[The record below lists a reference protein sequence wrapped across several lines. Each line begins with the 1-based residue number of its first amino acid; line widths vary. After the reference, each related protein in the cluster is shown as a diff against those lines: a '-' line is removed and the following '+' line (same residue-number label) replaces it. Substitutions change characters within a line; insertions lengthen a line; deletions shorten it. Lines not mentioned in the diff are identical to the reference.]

1 MAETPRSLWPELK
14 GAALLGFAL
23 MLLLSFATYDP
34 HDPTPWFSTGAM
46 GEPRNWIGR
55 YGAFISELFVGQA
68 FGVAAFVLPL
78 GLLIAGWRLLWREE
92 LDAAVTKSVGLWPWC
107 CPWPPSRSS
116 PSRPCPFP
124 ESRSA
129 PAGPWARAWP
139 RSSASAWA
147 ASGRSSCSVCPCSPA
162 SSSPPSSRSRLSCRP
177 WPPGSAR
184 ASPTLRVGFTHWRET
199 RRKDLLRQQVIKKHA
214 ARTPEAA
221 EDWNLPEIDPAEA
234 RFIDLPLHE
243 VSLAEAPPL
252 PEADFAP
259 PLEAAAYAIPSRASL
274 GGPRPLAAGLA
285 RPSSVVP
292 LQTSMIEETASNPD
306 RLRPAEVE
314 TPSRAALRRKREPLP
329 LEVRDARSATRRGR
343 YALPPLSL
351 LDAAVS
357 SAGFDRT
364 KLADRARLVEAKCK
378 EFGVAGA
385 IVEIHPG
392 PVVTTYEFKP
402 DAGVKYAKVVSLADD
417 LALAL
422 EAESVRIDRMGGRG
436 TVGIEIPNEERE
448 MIGLRQVLD
457 SDLAERS
464 SARLL
469 IGLGK
474 NVAGDTYIADLATM
488 PHLLIAGATGTG
500 KSVGLNCIIASLLF
514 HTTPDE
520 CRLIMIDPKRLELGV
535 YENIP
540 HLLAPVVTEPK
551 LAANVLKW
559 AVGEMDKRTRIL
571 AAEGVRNI
579 EQFNNIIKSDGDEE
593 SGLTPLHYIVIVI
606 DELADLMMVSSKD
619 VEESITRL
627 AQMARAVGIHLILAT
642 QRPSV
647 DVITGLIKANFP
659 ARISFRVSARVDSRT
674 ILDASGAEQ
683 LLGRG
688 DMLFLPPQ
696 SSQAGAGSRR
706 LRLGKGDRAGH
717 GVPPDHRR
725 AHLRHHGREDRAH
738 GGREGARRGP
748 RRPLRRVRPPGG
760 RTGTSLHQH
769 AAAAFPHRFF
779 EGWPAHRPHGAGWA
793 SSAPPTERDRERS
806 SCRRTTSPTWIRGR
820 HETFSSPSGLRVRG
834 PPWPVASPGGR
845 LRARGPAPPR
855 RSTTLGPAESQTH
868 THAED
873 QARGTEPGTPAQTS
887 APSHPSSGQA
897 RSVSL

>member
-1 MAETPRSLWPELK
+1 MAGNSRTLWPELK
-14 GAALLGFAL
+14 GACLLGFAL

-68 FGVAAFVLPL
+68 FGIAAFVLPL

-92 LDAAVTKSVGLWPWC
+92 LDAAVTKSVGLI
-107 CPWPPSRSS
+107 
-116 PSRPCPFP
+116 
-124 ESRSA
+124 A
-129 PAGPWARAWP
+129 LLL
-139 RSSASAWA
+139 SSAAFA
-147 ASGRSSCSVCPCSPA
+147 FIALRTVPFSGEPIRAGGAIGETLALFLSV
-162 SSSPPSSRSRLSCRP
+162 
-177 WPPGSAR
+177 
-184 ASPTLRVGFTHWRET
+184 RVGRFGAVVVLGLSLFTGLILTTQFSFSAFLTSMVAWIADRITAARVAFAHWRET
-199 RRKDLLRQQVIKKHA
+199 RRKDHQRQQVIRKHA
-214 ARTPEAA
+214 ARTQ
-221 EDWNLPEIDPAEA
+221 EDGEEDPDLPVIDPTEA
-234 RFIDLPLHE
+234 RFIDLPLQ
-243 VSLAEAPPL
+243 EAPLPAPNPVPGPTAPPARPGGLVFDPL
-252 PEADFAP
+252 PEPDAYPVRSSQSITGTGNPVAAFARPFEDLDLHPPIAGGPSPLGHDDHDRLQAP
-259 PLEAAAYAIPSRASL
+259 PFVAIVP
-274 GGPRPLAAGLA
+274 PPP
-285 RPSSVVP
+285 PSSVVP
-292 LQTSMIEETASNPD
+292 IQSSMIPNAPGPGSAP
-306 RLRPAEVE
+306 PAGPPIVE
-314 TPSRAALRRKREPLP
+314 APSRAALRRRREPLSP
-329 LEVRDARSATRRGR
+329 EVQNARSAVRRGR
-343 YALPPLSL
+343 FALPPLNL
-351 LDAAVS
+351 LDPTVAVS
-357 SAGFDRT
+357 SFDRT
-364 KLADRARLVEAKCK
+364 KLTDRARVVEAKCK

-448 MIGLRQVLD
+448 MIGLRAVLD
-457 SDLAERS
+457 SDLAKRS

-535 YENIP
+535 YEGIP

-579 EQFNNIIKSDGDEE
+579 EQFNNIIKSDGEAE

-659 ARISFRVSARVDSRT
+659 ARVSFRVSARVDSRT

-696 SSQAGAGSRR
+696 SSRLVRVHGAYVSEKEIGRITEFLRTTGEPTYDNTVGKTETSAAEKARAEDRDDLFDECARLVVEQGQASTSMLQRR
-706 LRLGKGDRAGH
+706 FRIGFSRAGRLIDLMEQD
-717 GVPPDHRR
+717 GIIGPAD
-725 AHLRHHGREDRAH
+725 
-738 GGREGARRGP
+738 GARP
-748 RRPLRRVRPPGG
+748 REILVPK
-760 RTGTSLHQH
+760 
-769 AAAAFPHRFF
+769 
-779 EGWPAHRPHGAGWA
+779 
-793 SSAPPTERDRERS
+793 DY
-806 SCRRTTSPTWIRGR
+806 
-820 HETFSSPSGLRVRG
+820 FSEVDSRQS
-834 PPWPVASPGGR
+834 
-845 LRARGPAPPR
+845 
-855 RSTTLGPAESQTH
+855 
-868 THAED
+868 
-873 QARGTEPGTPAQTS
+873 
-887 APSHPSSGQA
+887 
-897 RSVSL
+897 

>member
-1 MAETPRSLWPELK
+1 MARDSRTLWPELK
-14 GAALLGFAL
+14 GACLLGFAL

-68 FGVAAFVLPL
+68 FGIAAFVLPL
-78 GLLIAGWRLLWREE
+78 GLLVAGWRLLWREE
-92 LDAAVTKSVGLWPWC
+92 LDAAVTKCVGLLALLL
-107 CPWPPSRSS
+107 SLAAFAFISLKS
-116 PSRPCPFP
+116 VPFSG
-124 ESRSA
+124 ESIR
-129 PAGPWARAWP
+129 AGGAVGESLALF
-139 RSSASAWA
+139 
-147 ASGRSSCSVCPCSPA
+147 
-162 SSSPPSSRSRLSCRP
+162 LS
-177 WPPGSAR
+177 
-184 ASPTLRVGFTHWRET
+184 LRVGRFGAVVVLGLSLFAGLILTTQFSFSAFLSALLAWIAAQITAQRVGFAHWRET
-199 RRKDLLRQQVIKKHA
+199 RRKDHQRQQVIRKHA
-214 ARTPEAA
+214 ARTQ
-221 EDWNLPEIDPAEA
+221 EDGDDPDLPVIDPAAA

-243 VSLAEAPPL
+243 NTLPAVSALPPGQDAAVPVPAHPGLVFDPMPDPDAYPIRSSQSLNGKGLPAGPFDRPFEDLELHPMPLGGPSSVGDLDDDHFQTPPIVSLAPPG
-252 PEADFAP
+252 
-259 PLEAAAYAIPSRASL
+259 RASI
-274 GGPRPLAAGLA
+274 
-285 RPSSVVP
+285 VP
-292 LQTSMIEETASNPD
+292 LQSSMLTDPKGSGSNSPQA
-306 RLRPAEVE
+306 PPITEA
-314 TPSRAALRRKREPLP
+314 PSRAALRRRREPLSP
-329 LEVRDARSATRRGR
+329 EVQNARSAVRRGR
-343 YALPPLSL
+343 FALPPLGL
-351 LDAAVS
+351 LDPTVAVS
-357 SAGFDRT
+357 SFDRT
-364 KLADRARLVEAKCK
+364 KLTDRARVVEAKCK
-378 EFGVAGA
+378 EFGVAGS

-448 MIGLRQVLD
+448 MIGLRAVLD
-457 SDLAERS
+457 SDLASRS

-535 YENIP
+535 YEGIP

-579 EQFNNIIKSDGDEE
+579 EQFNNIIKSDGEAE

-606 DELADLMMVSSKD
+606 DELADLMMVSSKE

-696 SSQAGAGSRR
+696 SSRLVRVHGAYVSEKEIGRITEFLRTTGEPTYDTTVGRTETSAAEKARAEDRDDLFDECARLVVEQGQASTSMLQRR
-706 LRLGKGDRAGH
+706 FRIGFSRAGRLIDLMEQD
-717 GVPPDHRR
+717 GIIGPAD
-725 AHLRHHGREDRAH
+725 
-738 GGREGARRGP
+738 GARP
-748 RRPLRRVRPPGG
+748 REILVPRNY
-760 RTGTSLHQH
+760 
-769 AAAAFPHRFF
+769 
-779 EGWPAHRPHGAGWA
+779 
-793 SSAPPTERDRERS
+793 
-806 SCRRTTSPTWIRGR
+806 
-820 HETFSSPSGLRVRG
+820 FSEMDSRQS
-834 PPWPVASPGGR
+834 
-845 LRARGPAPPR
+845 
-855 RSTTLGPAESQTH
+855 
-868 THAED
+868 
-873 QARGTEPGTPAQTS
+873 
-887 APSHPSSGQA
+887 
-897 RSVSL
+897 

>member
-1 MAETPRSLWPELK
+1 MAGNSRTLWPELK
-14 GAALLGFAL
+14 GACILGFAL

-68 FGVAAFVLPL
+68 FGIAAFVLPL
-78 GLLIAGWRLLWREE
+78 GLLVAGWRLLWREE
-92 LDAAVTKSVGLWPWC
+92 LDAAVTKSVGLLALLL
-107 CPWPPSRSS
+107 STAAFAFIAIKTV
-116 PSRPCPFP
+116 PFSGEP
-124 ESRSA
+124 IR
-129 PAGPWARAWP
+129 AGGAI
-139 RSSASAWA
+139 
-147 ASGRSSCSVCPCSPA
+147 GE
-162 SSSPPSSRSRLSCRP
+162 
-177 WPPGSAR
+177 
-184 ASPTLRVGFTHWRET
+184 TLALFLTVRVGRFGAVVVLGLSLFTGLILTTQFSFSAFLSSLVTWIADRITAARVAFAHWRET
-199 RRKDLLRQQVIKKHA
+199 RRKDQLRQQVIRKHA
-214 ARTPEAA
+214 ARTQGEPE
-221 EDWNLPEIDPAEA
+221 EDPDLPVIDPSQA
-234 RFIDLPLHE
+234 RLIDLPLHE
-243 VSLAEAPPL
+243 ATAPAAPLASLAAGSSGLLFDPLPEPDAPPL
-252 PEADFAP
+252 RSGQSLTGAGHSVAPFSRPFEDLDLHPPTPAP
-259 PLEAAAYAIPSRASL
+259 PAAPVAP
-274 GGPRPLAAGLA
+274 PP
-285 RPSSVVP
+285 PSVVP
-292 LQTSMIEETASNPD
+292 LQSSMIPNGPGPASP
-306 RLRPAEVE
+306 PPSAPPIVE
-314 TPSRAALRRKREPLP
+314 APSRAALRRRREPP
-329 LEVRDARSATRRGR
+329 SPEVRTDGSAVKRGR
-343 YALPPLSL
+343 FALPPLSL
-351 LDAAVS
+351 LDPTVAVS
-357 SAGFDRT
+357 SFDRT
-364 KLADRARLVEAKCK
+364 KLTERARVVEAKCK

-448 MIGLRQVLD
+448 MIGLRAVLD
-457 SDLAERS
+457 SDPARRS

-535 YENIP
+535 YEGIP

-579 EQFNNIIKSDGDEE
+579 EQFNNIIRSEGDAE

-606 DELADLMMVSSKD
+606 DELADLMMVSSKE

-696 SSQAGAGSRR
+696 SSRLVRVHGAYVSEKEIGRITEFLRTTGEPTYDNTVGKTEPSAAEKARAEDRDDLFDECARLVVEQGQASTSMLQRR
-706 LRLGKGDRAGH
+706 FRIGFSRAGRLIDLMEQD
-717 GVPPDHRR
+717 GIIGPAD
-725 AHLRHHGREDRAH
+725 
-738 GGREGARRGP
+738 GARP
-748 RRPLRRVRPPGG
+748 REILVPKNY
-760 RTGTSLHQH
+760 
-769 AAAAFPHRFF
+769 
-779 EGWPAHRPHGAGWA
+779 
-793 SSAPPTERDRERS
+793 
-806 SCRRTTSPTWIRGR
+806 
-820 HETFSSPSGLRVRG
+820 FSEVDSRQS
-834 PPWPVASPGGR
+834 
-845 LRARGPAPPR
+845 
-855 RSTTLGPAESQTH
+855 
-868 THAED
+868 
-873 QARGTEPGTPAQTS
+873 
-887 APSHPSSGQA
+887 
-897 RSVSL
+897 

>member
-1 MAETPRSLWPELK
+1 VNAVASVSRTLWPELK
-14 GAALLGFAL
+14 GACLLGFAL

-34 HDPTPWFSTGAM
+34 RDPTPWFSTGAT
-46 GEPRNWIGR
+46 GEPHNWIGR

-68 FGVAAFVLPL
+68 FGMAAFVIPL
-78 GLLIAGWRLLWREE
+78 GLLIAGWRLLWRDE
-92 LDAAVTKSVGLWPWC
+92 LEAAVTKSVGLTALLL
-107 CPWPPSRSS
+107 SLAAFAFISLGTV
-116 PSRPCPFP
+116 PFSGQQIRAGGAIG
-124 ESRSA
+124 ESL
-129 PAGPWARAWP
+129 
-139 RSSASAWA
+139 A
-147 ASGRSSCSVCPCSPA
+147 AFLIV
-162 SSSPPSSRSRLSCRP
+162 
-177 WPPGSAR
+177 
-184 ASPTLRVGFTHWRET
+184 RVGRFGAVVVLGLSLFAGIILTTQFSFSAFLAATGAWIAARIASIRVAIEHWRET
-199 RRKDLLRQQVIKKHA
+199 RRKEQLRQQVIRKHA
-214 ARTPEAA
+214 ARTQEGAEATVG
-221 EDWNLPEIDPAEA
+221 ELPVIDPTEA

-243 VSLAEAPPL
+243 ETGPPPSKVSSAPPSHPGL
-252 PEADFAP
+252 VFDAPPTPRDPAVRDYARPFEDLDLRPGAAAAPSPFADDVEDVFPTTPPPVSPEPLVAPSVVPIQSSMLPGTGGPADSPPPQPEA
-259 PLEAAAYAIPSRASL
+259 PSRA
-274 GGPRPLAAGLA
+274 P
-285 RPSSVVP
+285 
-292 LQTSMIEETASNPD
+292 
-306 RLRPAEVE
+306 
-314 TPSRAALRRKREPLP
+314 LRRRREPLSS
-329 LEVRDARSATRRGR
+329 EVQSARAEVRRGR
-343 YALPPLSL
+343 FALPPLSL
-351 LDAAVS
+351 LDPPVS
-357 SAGFDRT
+357 ASAFDRT
-364 KLADRARLVEAKCK
+364 RLTDRARVVEAKCK

-422 EAESVRIDRMGGRG
+422 QAESVRIDRMGGRG
-436 TVGIEIPNEERE
+436 TVGIEIPNEDRE
-448 MIGLRQVLD
+448 MIGLRAVLD
-457 SDLAERS
+457 SDLARRS

-474 NVAGDTYIADLATM
+474 NVAGDTYIADLASM

-535 YENIP
+535 YEGIP

-579 EQFNNIIKSDGDEE
+579 EQFNNIIKTDGEGE

-606 DELADLMMVSSKD
+606 DELADLMMVSSKE

-696 SSQAGAGSRR
+696 SSRLVRVHGAYVSEKEVARITEFLRTTGEPTYDNTVGKTESSAAEKARSEDRDDLFDECVRLVVEQGQASTSMLQRR
-706 LRLGKGDRAGH
+706 FRIGFSRAGRLIDLMEQD
-717 GVPPDHRR
+717 GIIGPAD
-725 AHLRHHGREDRAH
+725 
-738 GGREGARRGP
+738 GARP
-748 RRPLRRVRPPGG
+748 REILVPKDYFSEVDA
-760 RTGTSLHQH
+760 RT
-769 AAAAFPHRFF
+769 R
-779 EGWPAHRPHGAGWA
+779 
-793 SSAPPTERDRERS
+793 
-806 SCRRTTSPTWIRGR
+806 
-820 HETFSSPSGLRVRG
+820 
-834 PPWPVASPGGR
+834 
-845 LRARGPAPPR
+845 
-855 RSTTLGPAESQTH
+855 
-868 THAED
+868 
-873 QARGTEPGTPAQTS
+873 
-887 APSHPSSGQA
+887 
-897 RSVSL
+897 

>member
-1 MAETPRSLWPELK
+1 MASTSRTLWPELK
-14 GAALLGFAL
+14 GACLLGFAV

-46 GEPRNWIGR
+46 GEPHNWIGR

-68 FGVAAFVLPL
+68 FGIAAFVLPL
-78 GLLIAGWRLLWREE
+78 GLLLAGWRLLWREE
-92 LDAAVTKSVGLWPWC
+92 LDAAVTKSVGLIALLL
-107 CPWPPSRSS
+107 SLAAFAFIALKTV
-116 PSRPCPFP
+116 PFSGQEVRAGGAIG
-124 ESRSA
+124 ESV
-129 PAGPWARAWP
+129 
-139 RSSASAWA
+139 A
-147 ASGRSSCSVCPCSPA
+147 AF
-162 SSSPPSSRSRLSCRP
+162 L
-177 WPPGSAR
+177 
-184 ASPTLRVGFTHWRET
+184 TLRVGRFGAVVVLGLSLFAGIILTTQFSFSAFLTSFTGWIVARVTGTRVAVEHWRET
-199 RRKDLLRQQVIKKHA
+199 RRKEQLRLQVIRKHA
-214 ARTPEAA
+214 ARTQEGGD
-221 EDWNLPEIDPAEA
+221 EEVSELPVIDPAEA
-234 RFIDLPLHE
+234 RYIDLPLHE
-243 VSLAEAPPL
+243 ETAVAAPSVSATSAAPPSHPGLAFDPPADPAAYPIRGSQSMSLSSIPSPYVRPFEDFDLRPAQAEAARRFDDDIDDAFPTSPP
-252 PEADFAP
+252 PVP
-259 PLEAAAYAIPSRASL
+259 PAAVSAL
-274 GGPRPLAAGLA
+274 
-285 RPSSVVP
+285 SVVP
-292 LQTSMIEETASNPD
+292 IQTSMIPDTGAGASAAAAPPPVD
-306 RLRPAEVE
+306 A
-314 TPSRAALRRKREPLP
+314 PSRAALRRRREPLSA
-329 LEVRDARSATRRGR
+329 EVQDARSAVKRGR
-343 YALPPLSL
+343 YSLPPLSL
-351 LDAAVS
+351 LDPSVS
-357 SAGFDRT
+357 ASSFDRS
-364 KLADRARLVEAKCK
+364 KLTDRARVVEAKCK

-436 TVGIEIPNEERE
+436 TVGIEIPNEDRE
-448 MIGLRQVLD
+448 MIGLRAVLD
-457 SDLAERS
+457 SDLAKRS

-535 YENIP
+535 YEGIP

-579 EQFNNIIKSDGDEE
+579 EQFNNIIKSDGEAE

-606 DELADLMMVSSKD
+606 DELADLMMVSSKE

-696 SSQAGAGSRR
+696 SSRLVRVHGAYVSEKEVARLTEFLRTTGEPTYDTTVGKTEVSAAEKARSEDRDDLFDECVRLVVEQGQASTSMLQRR
-706 LRLGKGDRAGH
+706 FRIGFSRAGRLIDLMEQD
-717 GVPPDHRR
+717 GIIGPAD
-725 AHLRHHGREDRAH
+725 
-738 GGREGARRGP
+738 GARP
-748 RRPLRRVRPPGG
+748 REILVPKNY
-760 RTGTSLHQH
+760 
-769 AAAAFPHRFF
+769 
-779 EGWPAHRPHGAGWA
+779 
-793 SSAPPTERDRERS
+793 
-806 SCRRTTSPTWIRGR
+806 
-820 HETFSSPSGLRVRG
+820 FSEVDTR
-834 PPWPVASPGGR
+834 
-845 LRARGPAPPR
+845 
-855 RSTTLGPAESQTH
+855 QT
-868 THAED
+868 
-873 QARGTEPGTPAQTS
+873 
-887 APSHPSSGQA
+887 
-897 RSVSL
+897 

>member
-1 MAETPRSLWPELK
+1 MAGNSRTLWPELK
-14 GAALLGFAL
+14 GACILGFAL

-68 FGVAAFVLPL
+68 FGIAAFVLPL
-78 GLLIAGWRLLWREE
+78 GLLVAGWRLLWREE
-92 LDAAVTKSVGLWPWC
+92 LDAAVTKSVGLLALLL
-107 CPWPPSRSS
+107 STAAFAFIAIKTV
-116 PSRPCPFP
+116 PFSGEP
-124 ESRSA
+124 IR
-129 PAGPWARAWP
+129 AGGAI
-139 RSSASAWA
+139 
-147 ASGRSSCSVCPCSPA
+147 GE
-162 SSSPPSSRSRLSCRP
+162 
-177 WPPGSAR
+177 
-184 ASPTLRVGFTHWRET
+184 TLALFLTVRVGRFGAVVVLGLSLFTGLILTTQFSFSAFLTSLVTWISDRITAARVAFAHWRET
-199 RRKDLLRQQVIKKHA
+199 RRKDHLRQQVIRKHA
-214 ARTPEAA
+214 ARTQEEPE
-221 EDWNLPEIDPAEA
+221 EDPDLPVIDPAQA
-234 RFIDLPLHE
+234 RLIDLPLHE
-243 VSLAEAPPL
+243 ATAPAAPAASAASPAARSGGLLFDPIPEPDAYPLRSSQSLTGAGQPVAPFSRPFEDLDLHPPALAASVAAVAPP
-252 PEADFAP
+252 P
-259 PLEAAAYAIPSRASL
+259 P
-274 GGPRPLAAGLA
+274 
-285 RPSSVVP
+285 SVVP
-292 LQTSMIEETASNPD
+292 LQSSMIPNGPGPASPP
-306 RLRPAEVE
+306 PAAPLIVE
-314 TPSRAALRRKREPLP
+314 APSRAALRRRREPSSP
-329 LEVRDARSATRRGR
+329 EVRSDGSAVKRGR
-343 YALPPLSL
+343 FALPPLSL
-351 LDAAVS
+351 LDPTVAVS
-357 SAGFDRT
+357 SFDRT
-364 KLADRARLVEAKCK
+364 KLTERARVVEAKCK

-448 MIGLRQVLD
+448 MIGLRAVLD
-457 SDLAERS
+457 SDPARRS

-535 YENIP
+535 YEGIP

-579 EQFNNIIKSDGDEE
+579 EQFNNIIRSEGDAE

-606 DELADLMMVSSKD
+606 DELADLMMVSSKE

-696 SSQAGAGSRR
+696 SSRLVRVHGAYVSEKEIGRITEFLRTTGEPTYDNTVGKTEPSAAEKARAEDRDDLFDECARLVVEQGQASTSMLQRR
-706 LRLGKGDRAGH
+706 FRIGFSRAGRLIDLMEQD
-717 GVPPDHRR
+717 GIIGPAD
-725 AHLRHHGREDRAH
+725 
-738 GGREGARRGP
+738 GARP
-748 RRPLRRVRPPGG
+748 REILVPKNY
-760 RTGTSLHQH
+760 
-769 AAAAFPHRFF
+769 
-779 EGWPAHRPHGAGWA
+779 
-793 SSAPPTERDRERS
+793 
-806 SCRRTTSPTWIRGR
+806 
-820 HETFSSPSGLRVRG
+820 FSEVDSRQS
-834 PPWPVASPGGR
+834 
-845 LRARGPAPPR
+845 
-855 RSTTLGPAESQTH
+855 
-868 THAED
+868 
-873 QARGTEPGTPAQTS
+873 
-887 APSHPSSGQA
+887 
-897 RSVSL
+897 

>member
-1 MAETPRSLWPELK
+1 MASSSRTLWPELK
-14 GAALLGFAL
+14 GACLLGFAL

-78 GLLIAGWRLLWREE
+78 GLLVAGWRLLWREE
-92 LDAAVTKSVGLWPWC
+92 LDAAVTKSVGLMALLL
-107 CPWPPSRSS
+107 STAAFAFIALKTV
-116 PSRPCPFP
+116 PFSG
-124 ESRSA
+124 ESIR
-129 PAGPWARAWP
+129 AGGAIGESLALF
-139 RSSASAWA
+139 
-147 ASGRSSCSVCPCSPA
+147 
-162 SSSPPSSRSRLSCRP
+162 LS
-177 WPPGSAR
+177 
-184 ASPTLRVGFTHWRET
+184 LRVGRFGAVVVLGLSLFTGLILTTQFSFSAFLSSVVAWIGDRITAARVSFAHWRET
-199 RRKDLLRQQVIKKHA
+199 RRKDHLRQQVIRKHA
-214 ARTPEAA
+214 ARTQEQ
-221 EDWNLPEIDPAEA
+221 EEGEEEGLPVIDPAEA

-243 VSLAEAPPL
+243 TATADRLPSEVATPAAPPRHAGL
-252 PEADFAP
+252 LFDPLPDPEAYPLRSSQSMTGTGSPVPPFAR
-259 PLEAAAYAIPSRASL
+259 PLEDLDLHPSPSPASAPGHGVEARWEPPPVARAT
-274 GGPRPLAAGLA
+274 PP
-285 RPSSVVP
+285 SVVP
-292 LQTSMIEETASNPD
+292 LQSSMIPEGPGPEMPTEP
-306 RLRPAEVE
+306 PIVE
-314 TPSRAALRRKREPLP
+314 APSRAALRRRREPLSP
-329 LEVRDARSATRRGR
+329 EVQNARAAVRRGR
-343 YALPPLSL
+343 FALPPLSL
-351 LDAAVS
+351 LDPTVS
-357 SAGFDRT
+357 ISGYDRT
-364 KLADRARLVEAKCK
+364 KLTDRARVVEAKCK
-378 EFGVAGA
+378 EFGVAGS

-448 MIGLRQVLD
+448 MIGLRVVLD
-457 SDLAERS
+457 SEPARRS

-535 YENIP
+535 YEGIP

-579 EQFNNIIKSDGDEE
+579 EQFNNIIKSEGEGE

-696 SSQAGAGSRR
+696 SSRLVRVHGAYVSEKEVSRITEFLRTTGEPTYDNTVGKTETSAAEKAKAEDRDDLFDECARLVVEQGQASTSMLQRR
-706 LRLGKGDRAGH
+706 FRIGFSRAGRLIDLMEQD
-717 GVPPDHRR
+717 GIIGPAD
-725 AHLRHHGREDRAH
+725 
-738 GGREGARRGP
+738 GARP
-748 RRPLRRVRPPGG
+748 REILVPKNY
-760 RTGTSLHQH
+760 
-769 AAAAFPHRFF
+769 
-779 EGWPAHRPHGAGWA
+779 
-793 SSAPPTERDRERS
+793 
-806 SCRRTTSPTWIRGR
+806 
-820 HETFSSPSGLRVRG
+820 FSDVDSR
-834 PPWPVASPGGR
+834 
-845 LRARGPAPPR
+845 
-855 RSTTLGPAESQTH
+855 Q
-868 THAED
+868 
-873 QARGTEPGTPAQTS
+873 Q
-887 APSHPSSGQA
+887 
-897 RSVSL
+897 

>member
-1 MAETPRSLWPELK
+1 MSTHSRTLWPELK
-14 GAALLGFAL
+14 GACLLGFAL

-68 FGVAAFVLPL
+68 FGIAAFVLPL

-92 LDAAVTKSVGLWPWC
+92 LDAAVTKSVGLV
-107 CPWPPSRSS
+107 
-116 PSRPCPFP
+116 
-124 ESRSA
+124 A
-129 PAGPWARAWP
+129 LLL
-139 RSSASAWA
+139 SSAAFA
-147 ASGRSSCSVCPCSPA
+147 FIALKTVPFSGEPIRA
-162 SSSPPSSRSRLSCRP
+162 GGAIGEALALFLS
-177 WPPGSAR
+177 
-184 ASPTLRVGFTHWRET
+184 LRVGRFGAVVVLGLSLFTGLILTTQFSFSAFLSSMVAWIADRITAARVAFAHWRET
-199 RRKDLLRQQVIKKHA
+199 RRKDHLRKQVIRKHA
-214 ARTPEAA
+214 ARTQEGGD
-221 EDWNLPEIDPAEA
+221 EDPNLPVIDPAEA

-243 VSLAEAPPL
+243 SATAETPEASRHLGLVFDPL
-252 PEADFAP
+252 PEPEAYPLRSNQSITGTGRPVGPFARP
-259 PLEAAAYAIPSRASL
+259 FEDLDLHPAAPGGPSSLGHAAADDDRFQSPPVGAAALPSPA
-274 GGPRPLAAGLA
+274 P
-285 RPSSVVP
+285 SVVP
-292 LQTSMIEETASNPD
+292 IQSSMIPDNPG
-306 RLRPAEVE
+306 PGSAPPPGPPIVE
-314 TPSRAALRRKREPLP
+314 APSRAALRRKREPLSP
-329 LEVRDARSATRRGR
+329 EVQNARSAVKRGR
-343 YALPPLSL
+343 FALPPLSL
-351 LDAAVS
+351 LDPAVAVS
-357 SAGFDRT
+357 SFDRT
-364 KLADRARLVEAKCK
+364 KLTDRARVVEAKCK

-448 MIGLRQVLD
+448 MIGLRAVLD
-457 SDLAERS
+457 SDLARRS

-535 YENIP
+535 YEGIP

-559 AVGEMDKRTRIL
+559 AVGEMDKRTRVL

-579 EQFNNIIKSDGDEE
+579 EQFNNIIRSDGEAE

-696 SSQAGAGSRR
+696 SSRLVRVHGAYVSEKEIGRITEFLRTTGEPTYDTTVGRTETSAADKARAEDRDDLFDECARLVVEQGQASTSMLQRR
-706 LRLGKGDRAGH
+706 FRIGFSRAGRLIDLMEQD
-717 GVPPDHRR
+717 GIIGPAD
-725 AHLRHHGREDRAH
+725 
-738 GGREGARRGP
+738 GARP
-748 RRPLRRVRPPGG
+748 REILVPKNYFSEVDSRP
-760 RTGTSLHQH
+760 S
-769 AAAAFPHRFF
+769 
-779 EGWPAHRPHGAGWA
+779 
-793 SSAPPTERDRERS
+793 
-806 SCRRTTSPTWIRGR
+806 
-820 HETFSSPSGLRVRG
+820 
-834 PPWPVASPGGR
+834 
-845 LRARGPAPPR
+845 
-855 RSTTLGPAESQTH
+855 
-868 THAED
+868 
-873 QARGTEPGTPAQTS
+873 
-887 APSHPSSGQA
+887 
-897 RSVSL
+897 

>member
-1 MAETPRSLWPELK
+1 MAANTSRTLWPELK
-14 GAALLGFAL
+14 GACLLGFAL

-55 YGAFISELFVGQA
+55 YGAFISELFVGQV
-68 FGVAAFVLPL
+68 FGIAAFVLPL

-92 LDAAVTKSVGLWPWC
+92 LDAAVTKSVGLV
-107 CPWPPSRSS
+107 
-116 PSRPCPFP
+116 
-124 ESRSA
+124 A
-129 PAGPWARAWP
+129 LLL
-139 RSSASAWA
+139 SSAAFA
-147 ASGRSSCSVCPCSPA
+147 FIALRTVPFSGEPI
-162 SSSPPSSRSRLSCRP
+162 
-177 WPPGSAR
+177 R
-184 ASPTLRVGFTHWRET
+184 AGGAIGEALALFLTLRVGRFGAVVVLGLSLFTGLILTTQFSFSAFLSSLVAWIADRITAARVGFAHWRET
-199 RRKDLLRQQVIKKHA
+199 RRKDHLRQQVIRKHA
-214 ARTPEAA
+214 ARTQEGGE
-221 EDWNLPEIDPAEA
+221 EDTDLPVIDPAEA
-234 RFIDLPLHE
+234 RFIDLPLHD
-243 VSLAEAPPL
+243 S
-252 PEADFAP
+252 
-259 PLEAAAYAIPSRASL
+259 AIPSPGSGPAPSPEAPRHL
-274 GGPRPLAAGLA
+274 GLVFDPISEPEAYPVRSNQSMTGTGRPVTPFA
-285 RPSSVVP
+285 RPFEDLDLHPAAPEGPGSHAQADEDRFQFQPPPIVAVAPPSPASVVP
-292 LQTSMIEETASNPD
+292 IQSSMIPNAPGPGSAP
-306 RLRPAEVE
+306 PPGPPIVE
-314 TPSRAALRRKREPLP
+314 APSRAALRRKREPLTP
-329 LEVRDARSATRRGR
+329 EVQNARSAVKRGR
-343 YALPPLSL
+343 FALPPVSL
-351 LDAAVS
+351 LDPTVAVS
-357 SAGFDRT
+357 SYDRT
-364 KLADRARLVEAKCK
+364 KLTDRARVVEAKCK

-448 MIGLRQVLD
+448 MIGLRAVLD
-457 SDLAERS
+457 SDLAKRS

-535 YENIP
+535 YEGIP

-579 EQFNNIIKSDGDEE
+579 EQFNNIIKSDGEAE

-642 QRPSV
+642 QRPSG

-696 SSQAGAGSRR
+696 SSRLVRVHGAYVSEKEIGRITEFLRTTGEPTYDNTVGKTEASAAEKARAEDRDDLFDECARLVVEQGQASTSMLQRR
-706 LRLGKGDRAGH
+706 FRIGFSRAGRLIDLMEQD
-717 GVPPDHRR
+717 GIIGPAD
-725 AHLRHHGREDRAH
+725 
-738 GGREGARRGP
+738 GARP
-748 RRPLRRVRPPGG
+748 REILVPKN
-760 RTGTSLHQH
+760 
-769 AAAAFPHRFF
+769 FF
-779 EGWPAHRPHGAGWA
+779 SEVDSRQ
-793 SSAPPTERDRERS
+793 S
-806 SCRRTTSPTWIRGR
+806 
-820 HETFSSPSGLRVRG
+820 
-834 PPWPVASPGGR
+834 
-845 LRARGPAPPR
+845 
-855 RSTTLGPAESQTH
+855 
-868 THAED
+868 
-873 QARGTEPGTPAQTS
+873 
-887 APSHPSSGQA
+887 
-897 RSVSL
+897 

>member
-1 MAETPRSLWPELK
+1 MSPSPRSLWPELK
-14 GAALLGFAL
+14 GACLLGFGL
-23 MLLLSFATYDP
+23 MLLLAFATYDP

-55 YGAFISELFVGQA
+55 YGAFISELSVGQA
-68 FGVAAFVLPL
+68 FGIAAFVLPI
-78 GLLIAGWRLLWREE
+78 GLMIAGWRLLWREDLE
-92 LDAAVTKSVGLWPWC
+92 AAVTKSVGLLALLL
-107 CPWPPSRSS
+107 SLAAFAFIALKTV
-116 PSRPCPFP
+116 PFSGQ
-124 ESRSA
+124 EIRAGGAVGEILASFLSVRVGRFGAVVVLGLSLFLGLILTTQFSFSA
-129 PAGPWARAWP
+129 FL
-139 RSSASAWA
+139 ASLIGWI
-147 ASGRSSCSVCPCSPA
+147 
-162 SSSPPSSRSRLSCRP
+162 
-177 WPPGSAR
+177 SAR
-184 ASPTLRVGFTHWRET
+184 LTGLQVGFAHWQET
-199 RRKDLLRQQVIKKHA
+199 RRKEHQRQQVIRKHA
-214 ARTPEAA
+214 ARTQGEAPA
-221 EDWNLPEIDPAEA
+221 EELPAIDPAEA
-234 RFIDLPLHE
+234 PFIDLPLHE
-243 VSLAEAPPL
+243 MSGAGRAPFQPLVFDPL
-252 PEADFAP
+252 PEAPPFSIRSSPAEQATSPVSRFSRPFQDLDLHPGTPAPPAMPAARDEPFAP
-259 PLEAAAYAIPSRASL
+259 AHRPAAPF
-274 GGPRPLAAGLA
+274 
-285 RPSSVVP
+285 SVVP
-292 LQTSMIEETASNPD
+292 LQTSMISEGVASGLLAASSSE
-306 RLRPAEVE
+306 RIEA
-314 TPSRAALRRKREPLP
+314 PSRASLRRGREALSP
-329 LEVRDARSATRRGR
+329 EVQSARSALRRGR

-351 LDAAVS
+351 LDVPIFS
-357 SAGFDRT
+357 TGFDRT
-364 KLADRARLVEAKCK
+364 RLTDRARVVEAKCK
-378 EFGVAGA
+378 EFGVAGS

-448 MIGLRQVLD
+448 MIGLRAVLD
-457 SDLAERS
+457 SDLARRS

-535 YENIP
+535 YDGIP

-579 EQFNNIIKSDGDEE
+579 EQFNNIIKSDGEAE

-696 SSQAGAGSRR
+696 SSRLVRVHGAYVSEKEIAQITNFLRTTGEPTYDTTVGRTEPSAAEKARAEDRDDLFDECARLVVEQGQASTSMLQRR
-706 LRLGKGDRAGH
+706 FRIGFSRAGRLIDLMEQD
-717 GVPPDHRR
+717 GIIGPAD
-725 AHLRHHGREDRAH
+725 
-738 GGREGARRGP
+738 GARP
-748 RRPLRRVRPPGG
+748 REILVPK
-760 RTGTSLHQH
+760 SY
-769 AAAAFPHRFF
+769 
-779 EGWPAHRPHGAGWA
+779 
-793 SSAPPTERDRERS
+793 
-806 SCRRTTSPTWIRGR
+806 
-820 HETFSSPSGLRVRG
+820 FSDLDSR
-834 PPWPVASPGGR
+834 
-845 LRARGPAPPR
+845 
-855 RSTTLGPAESQTH
+855 QT
-868 THAED
+868 
-873 QARGTEPGTPAQTS
+873 
-887 APSHPSSGQA
+887 
-897 RSVSL
+897 

>member
-1 MAETPRSLWPELK
+1 MSNPARSLWPELK

-34 HDPTPWFSTGAM
+34 RDPTPWFSTGAM

-68 FGVAAFVLPL
+68 FGIAAFVLPL
-78 GLLIAGWRLLWREE
+78 GLLLAGWRLLWRES
-92 LDAAVTKSVGLWPWC
+92 LDAAVTKSVGLLALVF
-107 CPWPPSRSS
+107 SLAAFAFIAIKTVRFSG
-116 PSRPCPFP
+116 
-124 ESRSA
+124 ESIR
-129 PAGPWARAWP
+129 AGGAM
-139 RSSASAWA
+139 
-147 ASGRSSCSVCPCSPA
+147 GE
-162 SSSPPSSRSRLSCRP
+162 
-177 WPPGSAR
+177 
-184 ASPTLRVGFTHWRET
+184 TLAQFLAVRVGRFGAVVVLGLSLFAGIILTTQFSFSAFLTSLVEWFGAHVTSLQVAFAHWRET
-199 RRKDLLRQQVIKKHA
+199 RRKEHLRQQVIKKHA
-214 ARTPEAA
+214 ARTQEEAEPEEATILDA
-221 EDWNLPEIDPAEA
+221 AEA
-234 RFIDLPLHE
+234 RYIDLPLHE
-243 VSLAEAPPL
+243 ASAKLEAPTGLVFDPPTPVSGAPAL
-252 PEADFAP
+252 ATTPPEAAIAGPFARAFQDLDLNP
-259 PLEAAAYAIPSRASL
+259 GSPSPKPFFLPAPVAA
-274 GGPRPLAAGLA
+274 
-285 RPSSVVP
+285 SVVP
-292 LQTSMIEETASNPD
+292 IQTSMIPEPRAAVWQDLAAPPQAP
-306 RLRPAEVE
+306 PADA
-314 TPSRAALRRKREPLP
+314 PSRALLRRKREPLSAAGQ
-329 LEVRDARSATRRGR
+329 EARATAQRGGF
-343 YALPPLSL
+343 ALPPLTL
-351 LDAAVS
+351 LDIPIS
-357 SAGFDRT
+357 SSGF
-364 KLADRARLVEAKCK
+364 DRARLSDKARLLEAKCK
-378 EFGVAGA
+378 EFGVAGS

-402 DAGVKYAKVVSLADD
+402 DAGVKYARVVSLADD

-436 TVGIEIPNEERE
+436 TVGIEIPNDERE
-448 MIGLRQVLD
+448 MIGLRAVLD
-457 SDLAERS
+457 SDHARRS

-514 HTTPDE
+514 NTTPDE

-535 YENIP
+535 YEGIP

-551 LAANVLKW
+551 LASNVLKW

-579 EQFNNIIKSDGDEE
+579 EQFNNIIKTDGEE
-593 SGLTPLHYIVIVI
+593 ASGLRPLHYIVIVI

-696 SSQAGAGSRR
+696 SSRLVRVHGAYVSEKEVARLTAFLRDLGEPTYDNTVGKIEGGAAEKARNEDRDDLFDECARLVVEQGQASTSMLQRR
-706 LRLGKGDRAGH
+706 FRIGFSRAGRLIDLMEQD
-717 GVPPDHRR
+717 GIIGPAD
-725 AHLRHHGREDRAH
+725 
-738 GGREGARRGP
+738 GARP
-748 RRPLRRVRPPGG
+748 REILVPK
-760 RTGTSLHQH
+760 
-769 AAAAFPHRFF
+769 
-779 EGWPAHRPHGAGWA
+779 
-793 SSAPPTERDRERS
+793 DY
-806 SCRRTTSPTWIRGR
+806 
-820 HETFSSPSGLRVRG
+820 FSEVDTRQS
-834 PPWPVASPGGR
+834 
-845 LRARGPAPPR
+845 
-855 RSTTLGPAESQTH
+855 
-868 THAED
+868 
-873 QARGTEPGTPAQTS
+873 
-887 APSHPSSGQA
+887 
-897 RSVSL
+897 

>member
-1 MAETPRSLWPELK
+1 MASPSRTLWPELK
-14 GAALLGFAL
+14 GAGLLGFAL

-68 FGVAAFVLPL
+68 FGIAAFVLPL
-78 GLLIAGWRLLWREE
+78 GLLVAGWRLLWREE
-92 LDAAVTKSVGLWPWC
+92 LDAAVTKSVGLIALLL
-107 CPWPPSRSS
+107 SLAAFAFIALKTV
-116 PSRPCPFP
+116 PFSGEGIRAGGAVG
-124 ESRSA
+124 ESLA
-129 PAGPWARAWP
+129 LFL
-139 RSSASAWA
+139 
-147 ASGRSSCSVCPCSPA
+147 SV
-162 SSSPPSSRSRLSCRP
+162 
-177 WPPGSAR
+177 
-184 ASPTLRVGFTHWRET
+184 RVGRFGAVVVLAISLFTGLILTTQFSFSSFLTHLIAWLSDRVTATRVSFEHWRET
-199 RRKDLLRQQVIKKHA
+199 RRKDHLRQQVIRKHA
-214 ARTPEAA
+214 ARSHEGGE
-221 EDWNLPEIDPAEA
+221 EDEMPVIDPAEA
-234 RFIDLPLHE
+234 RFIDLPLQE
-243 VSLAEAPPL
+243 GTASAATAAPPAPARPSGTASLLFDPL
-252 PEADFAP
+252 PEPGAYSIRPGQSMTPEGLPAGPFHRPFEDLDLRPASSTGPEFDHDDDGFQRARPTGAASP
-259 PLEAAAYAIPSRASL
+259 PA
-274 GGPRPLAAGLA
+274 
-285 RPSSVVP
+285 PSSVVP
-292 LQTSMIEETASNPD
+292 LQSSMIPD
-306 RLRPAEVE
+306 GKRPAVSSSDAPPTEA
-314 TPSRAALRRKREPLP
+314 PSRAALRRRREPLSP
-329 LEVRDARSATRRGR
+329 QVQDARSAVKRGR
-343 YALPPLSL
+343 FALPPLSL
-351 LDAAVS
+351 LDPSVAAS
-357 SAGFDRT
+357 GFDRSRLT
-364 KLADRARLVEAKCK
+364 ERARVVEAKCK

-436 TVGIEIPNEERE
+436 TVGIEIPNDERE
-448 MIGLRQVLD
+448 MIGLRAVLD
-457 SDLAERS
+457 SDLALRS

-474 NVAGDTYIADLATM
+474 NVAGDTYIADLASM

-535 YENIP
+535 YEGIP

-579 EQFNNIIKSDGDEE
+579 EQFNNIIKSDGEAE

-606 DELADLMMVSSKD
+606 DELADLMMVSSKE

-659 ARISFRVSARVDSRT
+659 ARLSFRVSARVDSRT

-696 SSQAGAGSRR
+696 SSRLVRVHGAYVSEKEIARITEFLRTTGEPTYDTTVGKTETSAAEKARAEDRDDLFDECARLVVEQGQASTSMLQRR
-706 LRLGKGDRAGH
+706 FRIGFSRAGRLIDLMEQD
-717 GVPPDHRR
+717 GIIGPAD
-725 AHLRHHGREDRAH
+725 
-738 GGREGARRGP
+738 GARP
-748 RRPLRRVRPPGG
+748 REILVPRNYFSEVD
-760 RTGTSLHQH
+760 
-769 AAAAFPHRFF
+769 
-779 EGWPAHRPHGAGWA
+779 
-793 SSAPPTERDRERS
+793 SSQS
-806 SCRRTTSPTWIRGR
+806 
-820 HETFSSPSGLRVRG
+820 
-834 PPWPVASPGGR
+834 
-845 LRARGPAPPR
+845 
-855 RSTTLGPAESQTH
+855 
-868 THAED
+868 
-873 QARGTEPGTPAQTS
+873 
-887 APSHPSSGQA
+887 
-897 RSVSL
+897 

>member
-1 MAETPRSLWPELK
+1 MSTHSRTLWPELK
-14 GAALLGFAL
+14 GACLLGFAL

-68 FGVAAFVLPL
+68 FGIAAFVLPL

-92 LDAAVTKSVGLWPWC
+92 LDAAVTKSVGLV
-107 CPWPPSRSS
+107 
-116 PSRPCPFP
+116 
-124 ESRSA
+124 A
-129 PAGPWARAWP
+129 LLL
-139 RSSASAWA
+139 SSAAFA
-147 ASGRSSCSVCPCSPA
+147 FIALKTVPFSGEPIRA
-162 SSSPPSSRSRLSCRP
+162 GGAIGEALALFLS
-177 WPPGSAR
+177 
-184 ASPTLRVGFTHWRET
+184 LRVGRFGAVVVLGLSLFTGLILTTQFSFSAFLSSMVAWIADRITAGRVAFAHWRET
-199 RRKDLLRQQVIKKHA
+199 RRKDHLRKQVIRKHA
-214 ARTPEAA
+214 ARTQEGGD
-221 EDWNLPEIDPAEA
+221 EDPNLPVIDPAEA

-243 VSLAEAPPL
+243 SATADAPEASRHVGLVFDPL
-252 PEADFAP
+252 PEPEAYPLRSNQSITGTGRPVGPFARPFEDLDLHPAAPGGPSSLGHAAADDDRFQPPPIGAAAAP
-259 PLEAAAYAIPSRASL
+259 PP
-274 GGPRPLAAGLA
+274 PP
-285 RPSSVVP
+285 SVVP
-292 LQTSMIEETASNPD
+292 IQSSMIPDNPGP
-306 RLRPAEVE
+306 RSATPPGPPIVE
-314 TPSRAALRRKREPLP
+314 APSRAALRRRREPLSP
-329 LEVRDARSATRRGR
+329 EVQNARSAVKRGR
-343 YALPPLSL
+343 FALPPLSL
-351 LDAAVS
+351 LDPAVAVS
-357 SAGFDRT
+357 SFDRT
-364 KLADRARLVEAKCK
+364 KLTDRARVVEAKCK

-448 MIGLRQVLD
+448 MIGLRAVLD
-457 SDLAERS
+457 SDLARRS

-535 YENIP
+535 YEGIP

-559 AVGEMDKRTRIL
+559 AVGEMDKRTRVL

-579 EQFNNIIKSDGDEE
+579 EQFNNIIRSDGEAE

-696 SSQAGAGSRR
+696 SSRLVRVHGAYVSEKEIGRITEFLRTTGEPTYDTTVGRTETSAADKARAEDRDDLFDECARLVVEQGQASTSMLQRR
-706 LRLGKGDRAGH
+706 FRIGFSRAGRLIDLMEQD
-717 GVPPDHRR
+717 GIIGPAD
-725 AHLRHHGREDRAH
+725 
-738 GGREGARRGP
+738 GARP
-748 RRPLRRVRPPGG
+748 REILVPKDYFSEVDSRP
-760 RTGTSLHQH
+760 S
-769 AAAAFPHRFF
+769 
-779 EGWPAHRPHGAGWA
+779 
-793 SSAPPTERDRERS
+793 
-806 SCRRTTSPTWIRGR
+806 
-820 HETFSSPSGLRVRG
+820 
-834 PPWPVASPGGR
+834 
-845 LRARGPAPPR
+845 
-855 RSTTLGPAESQTH
+855 
-868 THAED
+868 
-873 QARGTEPGTPAQTS
+873 
-887 APSHPSSGQA
+887 
-897 RSVSL
+897 

>member
-1 MAETPRSLWPELK
+1 MANPSRTLWPELK
-14 GAALLGFAL
+14 GACLLGFAL

-34 HDPTPWFSTGAM
+34 HDPTPWFSTGAG

-55 YGAFISELFVGQA
+55 YGAFISELFVGQV
-68 FGVAAFVLPL
+68 FGIAAFVLPL

-92 LDAAVTKSVGLWPWC
+92 LDAAVTKSVGLV
-107 CPWPPSRSS
+107 
-116 PSRPCPFP
+116 
-124 ESRSA
+124 A
-129 PAGPWARAWP
+129 LLL
-139 RSSASAWA
+139 SSAAFA
-147 ASGRSSCSVCPCSPA
+147 FIALKTVPFSGEPI
-162 SSSPPSSRSRLSCRP
+162 
-177 WPPGSAR
+177 R
-184 ASPTLRVGFTHWRET
+184 AGGAIGEAVALFLTLRVGRFGAVVILGLSLFTGLTLTTQFSFSAFLSSLFAWLADRITAARVGFAHWRET
-199 RRKDLLRQQVIKKHA
+199 RRKDHLRQQVIRKHA
-214 ARTPEAA
+214 ARTQEGG
-221 EDWNLPEIDPAEA
+221 EDVPDLPVIDPAEA

-243 VSLAEAPPL
+243 NVVPAANAGPATAPEAPRHTGLVFDPISE
-252 PEADFAP
+252 PEAYPVRSNQSMTGTGRPVTPFARPFEDLDLHPATPAGPGFLGHDDDDRFRFQPPIVAVAP
-259 PLEAAAYAIPSRASL
+259 PSP
-274 GGPRPLAAGLA
+274 P
-285 RPSSVVP
+285 SVVP
-292 LQTSMIEETASNPD
+292 IQRSMIPD
-306 RLRPAEVE
+306 TPGPGSATSPGPPIVE
-314 TPSRAALRRKREPLP
+314 APSRAALRRRREPLSA
-329 LEVRDARSATRRGR
+329 EVQHARSAVRRGR
-343 YALPPLSL
+343 FALPPLSL
-351 LDAAVS
+351 LDPTVAVS
-357 SAGFDRT
+357 SYDRT
-364 KLADRARLVEAKCK
+364 KLTDRARVVEAKCK

-448 MIGLRQVLD
+448 MIGLRAVLD
-457 SDLAERS
+457 SDLARRS

-474 NVAGDTYIADLATM
+474 NVAGDTYITDLATM

-535 YENIP
+535 YDGIP

-579 EQFNNIIKSDGDEE
+579 EQFNNIIKSDGEAE

-606 DELADLMMVSSKD
+606 DELADLMMISSKD

-696 SSQAGAGSRR
+696 SSRLVRVHGAYVSEKEIGRITEFLRTTGEPTYNTTVGKTEASAAEKARAEDRDDLFDECARLVVEQGQASTSMLQRR
-706 LRLGKGDRAGH
+706 FRIGFSRAGRLIDLMEQD
-717 GVPPDHRR
+717 GIIGPAD
-725 AHLRHHGREDRAH
+725 
-738 GGREGARRGP
+738 GARP
-748 RRPLRRVRPPGG
+748 REILVPKNYFSEVDSRP
-760 RTGTSLHQH
+760 S
-769 AAAAFPHRFF
+769 
-779 EGWPAHRPHGAGWA
+779 
-793 SSAPPTERDRERS
+793 
-806 SCRRTTSPTWIRGR
+806 
-820 HETFSSPSGLRVRG
+820 
-834 PPWPVASPGGR
+834 
-845 LRARGPAPPR
+845 
-855 RSTTLGPAESQTH
+855 
-868 THAED
+868 
-873 QARGTEPGTPAQTS
+873 
-887 APSHPSSGQA
+887 
-897 RSVSL
+897 

>member
-1 MAETPRSLWPELK
+1 MTAVASPSRTLWPELK
-14 GAALLGFAL
+14 GACLLGFAL

-68 FGVAAFVLPL
+68 FGIAAFVLPL
-78 GLLIAGWRLLWREE
+78 GLLVAGWRLLWREE
-92 LDAAVTKSVGLWPWC
+92 LDAAVTKSVGLLALLL
-107 CPWPPSRSS
+107 SFAAFAFISLKS
-116 PSRPCPFP
+116 VPFSGEP
-124 ESRSA
+124 IRAGGAVGESLA
-129 PAGPWARAWP
+129 LF
-139 RSSASAWA
+139 
-147 ASGRSSCSVCPCSPA
+147 
-162 SSSPPSSRSRLSCRP
+162 LS
-177 WPPGSAR
+177 
-184 ASPTLRVGFTHWRET
+184 LRVGRFGAVVVLALSLFTGLILTTQFSFSEFLTHLVAWLTGRVAAIRVSVEHWRET
-199 RRKDLLRQQVIKKHA
+199 RRKEHLRLQVIRKHA
-214 ARTPEAA
+214 ARSHEEGS
-221 EDWNLPEIDPAEA
+221 EDLPVIDPAEA
-234 RFIDLPLHE
+234 RYIDLPLHE
-243 VSLAEAPPL
+243 GGAAAAVAPAKVAPAPRSIGLIFDPL
-252 PEADFAP
+252 PEPAP
-259 PLEAAAYAIPSRASL
+259 EPDLHPIHPGQSL
-274 GGPRPLAAGLA
+274 TPDGLPAGPFNRPFEDLDL
-285 RPSSVVP
+285 RPSDVEEPPKPASVVP
-292 LQTSMIEETASNPD
+292 LQSSMIPEGT
-306 RLRPAEVE
+306 PAEDPASVE
-314 TPSRAALRRKREPLP
+314 APSRAALRRRREPLSP
-329 LEVRDARSATRRGR
+329 DVQSARSAVKRGR
-343 YALPPLSL
+343 FALPPLTL
-351 LDAAVS
+351 LDPSVAAS
-357 SAGFDRT
+357 GFDRT
-364 KLADRARLVEAKCK
+364 KLTDRARVVEAKCK

-448 MIGLRQVLD
+448 MIGLRAVLD
-457 SDLAERS
+457 SDLARRS

-535 YENIP
+535 YEGIP

-579 EQFNNIIKSDGDEE
+579 EQFNNIIKSDGEAE

-606 DELADLMMVSSKD
+606 DELADLMMVSSKE

-696 SSQAGAGSRR
+696 SSRLVRVHGAYVSEKEVARITEFLRTTGEPTYDNTVGKTETSAAEKARAEDRDDLFDECARLVVEQGQASTSMLQRR
-706 LRLGKGDRAGH
+706 FRIGFSRAGRLIDLMEQD
-717 GVPPDHRR
+717 GIIGPAD
-725 AHLRHHGREDRAH
+725 
-738 GGREGARRGP
+738 GARP
-748 RRPLRRVRPPGG
+748 REILVPRNY
-760 RTGTSLHQH
+760 
-769 AAAAFPHRFF
+769 
-779 EGWPAHRPHGAGWA
+779 
-793 SSAPPTERDRERS
+793 
-806 SCRRTTSPTWIRGR
+806 
-820 HETFSSPSGLRVRG
+820 FSEVDSRQS
-834 PPWPVASPGGR
+834 
-845 LRARGPAPPR
+845 
-855 RSTTLGPAESQTH
+855 
-868 THAED
+868 
-873 QARGTEPGTPAQTS
+873 
-887 APSHPSSGQA
+887 
-897 RSVSL
+897 

>member
-1 MAETPRSLWPELK
+1 MASPSRTLWPELK
-14 GAALLGFAL
+14 GAGLLGFAL

-68 FGVAAFVLPL
+68 FGIAAFVLPL
-78 GLLIAGWRLLWREE
+78 GLLVAGWRLLWREE
-92 LDAAVTKSVGLWPWC
+92 LDAAVTKSVGLIALLL
-107 CPWPPSRSS
+107 SLAAFAFIALKTV
-116 PSRPCPFP
+116 PFSGEGIRAGGAVG
-124 ESRSA
+124 ESLA
-129 PAGPWARAWP
+129 LFL
-139 RSSASAWA
+139 
-147 ASGRSSCSVCPCSPA
+147 SV
-162 SSSPPSSRSRLSCRP
+162 
-177 WPPGSAR
+177 
-184 ASPTLRVGFTHWRET
+184 RVGRFGAVVVLALSLFTGLILTTQFSFSSFLTHLIAWLSDRVIATRVSFEHWRET
-199 RRKDLLRQQVIKKHA
+199 RRKDHLRQQVIRKHA
-214 ARTPEAA
+214 ARSHEGGE
-221 EDWNLPEIDPAEA
+221 EDEMPVIDPAEA
-234 RFIDLPLHE
+234 RFIDLPLQE
-243 VSLAEAPPL
+243 GTASAATAAPPAPARPSGTASLLFDPL
-252 PEADFAP
+252 PEPGAYSIRPGQSMTPEGLPAGPFHRPFEDLDLRPGSSTGPEFDHDDDGFQRARP
-259 PLEAAAYAIPSRASL
+259 TAAASPPA
-274 GGPRPLAAGLA
+274 
-285 RPSSVVP
+285 PSSVVP
-292 LQTSMIEETASNPD
+292 LQSSMIPD
-306 RLRPAEVE
+306 AKGPAVSSSDAPPTEA
-314 TPSRAALRRKREPLP
+314 PSRAALRRRREPLSP
-329 LEVRDARSATRRGR
+329 QVQDARSAVKRGR
-343 YALPPLSL
+343 FALPPLSL
-351 LDAAVS
+351 LDPSVAAS
-357 SAGFDRT
+357 GFDRSRLT
-364 KLADRARLVEAKCK
+364 ERARVVEAKCK

-436 TVGIEIPNEERE
+436 TVGIEIPNDERE
-448 MIGLRQVLD
+448 MIGLRAVLD
-457 SDLAERS
+457 SDLALRS

-474 NVAGDTYIADLATM
+474 NVAGDTYIADLASM

-535 YENIP
+535 YEGIP

-579 EQFNNIIKSDGDEE
+579 EQFNNIIKSDGEAE

-606 DELADLMMVSSKD
+606 DELADLMMVSSKE

-659 ARISFRVSARVDSRT
+659 ARLSFRVSARVDSRT

-696 SSQAGAGSRR
+696 SSRLVRVHGAYVSEKEIARITEFLRTTGEPTYDTTVGKTETSAAEKARAEDRDDLFDECARLVVEQGQASTSMLQRR
-706 LRLGKGDRAGH
+706 FRIGFSRAGRLIDLMEQD
-717 GVPPDHRR
+717 GIIGPAD
-725 AHLRHHGREDRAH
+725 
-738 GGREGARRGP
+738 GARP
-748 RRPLRRVRPPGG
+748 REILVPRNYFSEVD
-760 RTGTSLHQH
+760 
-769 AAAAFPHRFF
+769 
-779 EGWPAHRPHGAGWA
+779 
-793 SSAPPTERDRERS
+793 SSQS
-806 SCRRTTSPTWIRGR
+806 
-820 HETFSSPSGLRVRG
+820 
-834 PPWPVASPGGR
+834 
-845 LRARGPAPPR
+845 
-855 RSTTLGPAESQTH
+855 
-868 THAED
+868 
-873 QARGTEPGTPAQTS
+873 
-887 APSHPSSGQA
+887 
-897 RSVSL
+897 

>member
-1 MAETPRSLWPELK
+1 MAAPSRTLWPELK
-14 GAALLGFAL
+14 GVCLLGFAL
-23 MLLLSFATYDP
+23 MLLLAFATYDP

-68 FGVAAFVLPL
+68 LGIAAFVLPL
-78 GLLIAGWRLLWREE
+78 GLLIAGWRLLWREDLE
-92 LDAAVTKSVGLWPWC
+92 AAITKSVGLVALQL
-107 CPWPPSRSS
+107 SLAAFAFVVLKEV
-116 PSRPCPFP
+116 PFSGVP
-124 ESRSA
+124 VRAGGAVGESLA
-129 PAGPWARAWP
+129 LF
-139 RSSASAWA
+139 
-147 ASGRSSCSVCPCSPA
+147 
-162 SSSPPSSRSRLSCRP
+162 LS
-177 WPPGSAR
+177 
-184 ASPTLRVGFTHWRET
+184 LRVGRFGAVVVLGLSLFAGLILTTQFSFSAFLNAITDWMRGRATGVHVTFEHWRET
-199 RRKDLLRQQVIKKHA
+199 RRKDQQRMQVIKKHA
-214 ARTPEAA
+214 ARSQEGDATDDA
-221 EDWNLPEIDPAEA
+221 EVPVIDPATA

-243 VSLAEAPPL
+243 SDAPSVVPPPPPIPPFPSLMFDPIPEETALPL
-252 PEADFAP
+252 RPNKGPSPFPVTPFQRPFEDLDLNPHAVQEDSRYDAV
-259 PLEAAAYAIPSRASL
+259 EAADRFNLPPVAPAHPIVPAIPIAVTPSFFDAV
-274 GGPRPLAAGLA
+274 PLAASSA
-285 RPSSVVP
+285 PFSVVP
-292 LQTSMIEETASNPD
+292 LQSTMISEMPVEATPPSQ
-306 RLRPAEVE
+306 PAVVE
-314 TPSRAALRRKREPLP
+314 APSRAVLRRKREPLT
-329 LEVRDARSATRRGR
+329 LDAQAAAQAVKRGR
-343 YALPPLSL
+343 FAIPPLSL
-351 LDAAVS
+351 LDIPAAS
-357 SAGFDRT
+357 SAFDQA
-364 KLADRARLVEAKCK
+364 KLSDRARLVEAKCK
-378 EFGVAGA
+378 EFGVAGS

-448 MIGLRQVLD
+448 MIGLRDVLD
-457 SDLAERS
+457 SDLARRS
-464 SARLL
+464 SAKLL

-514 HTTPDE
+514 NTTPDE

-535 YENIP
+535 YEGIP

-571 AAEGVRNI
+571 AGEGVRNI
-579 EQFNNIIKSDGDEE
+579 EQFNNIIKTEGESA
-593 SGLTPLHYIVIVI
+593 SGLAPLHYIVIVI
-606 DELADLMMVSSKD
+606 DELADLMMTASKD

-696 SSQAGAGSRR
+696 SSRLVRVHGAYVSEKEVGRLTEFLRTTGEPTYDTTVGKIETSAAEKARSEDRDDLFDECARLVVEQGQASTSMLQRR
-706 LRLGKGDRAGH
+706 FRIGFSRAGRLIDLMEQD
-717 GVPPDHRR
+717 GIIGPAD
-725 AHLRHHGREDRAH
+725 
-738 GGREGARRGP
+738 GARP
-748 RRPLRRVRPPGG
+748 REILVPKTYFSDVDARP
-760 RTGTSLHQH
+760 S
-769 AAAAFPHRFF
+769 
-779 EGWPAHRPHGAGWA
+779 
-793 SSAPPTERDRERS
+793 
-806 SCRRTTSPTWIRGR
+806 
-820 HETFSSPSGLRVRG
+820 
-834 PPWPVASPGGR
+834 
-845 LRARGPAPPR
+845 
-855 RSTTLGPAESQTH
+855 
-868 THAED
+868 
-873 QARGTEPGTPAQTS
+873 
-887 APSHPSSGQA
+887 
-897 RSVSL
+897 

>member
-1 MAETPRSLWPELK
+1 MASNSRTLWPELK
-14 GAALLGFAL
+14 GACLLGFAL

-68 FGVAAFVLPL
+68 FGIAAFVLPL
-78 GLLIAGWRLLWREE
+78 GLLVAGWRLLWREE
-92 LDAAVTKSVGLWPWC
+92 LDAAVTKSVGLI
-107 CPWPPSRSS
+107 
-116 PSRPCPFP
+116 
-124 ESRSA
+124 A
-129 PAGPWARAWP
+129 LLL
-139 RSSASAWA
+139 SSAAFA
-147 ASGRSSCSVCPCSPA
+147 FIAVKTVPFSGEQI
-162 SSSPPSSRSRLSCRP
+162 
-177 WPPGSAR
+177 R
-184 ASPTLRVGFTHWRET
+184 AGGAIGENLALFLTVRVGRFGAVVVLGLSLFTGLILTTQFSFSAFLTSMVAWIGDRITAARVAFAHWRET
-199 RRKDLLRQQVIKKHA
+199 RRKDHQRQQVIRKHA
-214 ARTPEAA
+214 ARTQEGQD
-221 EDWNLPEIDPAEA
+221 EDPDLPVIDPAEA

-243 VSLAEAPPL
+243 ATV
-252 PEADFAP
+252 
-259 PLEAAAYAIPSRASL
+259 AAAPAAPAARPVGLVFDPIPEPDAYPVRSNQSITGTGQPVAQFARPFEDLDLHPPAPKGPASL
-274 GGPRPLAAGLA
+274 GHDDDDRFQAPPIAAIA
-285 RPSSVVP
+285 PPPPPPSVVP
-292 LQTSMIEETASNPD
+292 IQSSMIPNAPGPATAPPSGP
-306 RLRPAEVE
+306 PIVE
-314 TPSRAALRRKREPLP
+314 APSRAALRRKREPLSP
-329 LEVRDARSATRRGR
+329 EVQNARSAVKRGR
-343 YALPPLSL
+343 FALPPLSL
-351 LDAAVS
+351 LDPTVAVS
-357 SAGFDRT
+357 SFDRN
-364 KLADRARLVEAKCK
+364 KLTERARVVEAKCK

-448 MIGLRQVLD
+448 MIGLRAVLD
-457 SDLAERS
+457 SDLAKRS

-535 YENIP
+535 YEGIP

-579 EQFNNIIKSDGDEE
+579 EQFNNIIKSDGEAE

-696 SSQAGAGSRR
+696 SSRLVRVHGAYVSEKEIGRITEFLRTTGEPTYDNTVGKTEPSAAEKARAEDRDDLFDECARLVVEQGQASTSMLQRR
-706 LRLGKGDRAGH
+706 FRIGFSRAGRLIDLMEQD
-717 GVPPDHRR
+717 GIIGPAD
-725 AHLRHHGREDRAH
+725 
-738 GGREGARRGP
+738 GARP
-748 RRPLRRVRPPGG
+748 REILVPKNY
-760 RTGTSLHQH
+760 
-769 AAAAFPHRFF
+769 
-779 EGWPAHRPHGAGWA
+779 
-793 SSAPPTERDRERS
+793 
-806 SCRRTTSPTWIRGR
+806 
-820 HETFSSPSGLRVRG
+820 FSEVDSRQS
-834 PPWPVASPGGR
+834 
-845 LRARGPAPPR
+845 
-855 RSTTLGPAESQTH
+855 
-868 THAED
+868 
-873 QARGTEPGTPAQTS
+873 
-887 APSHPSSGQA
+887 
-897 RSVSL
+897 

>member
-1 MAETPRSLWPELK
+1 MAGNSRTLWPELK
-14 GAALLGFAL
+14 GACLLGFAL

-68 FGVAAFVLPL
+68 FGIAAFVLPL

-92 LDAAVTKSVGLWPWC
+92 LDAAVTKSVGLI
-107 CPWPPSRSS
+107 
-116 PSRPCPFP
+116 
-124 ESRSA
+124 A
-129 PAGPWARAWP
+129 LLL
-139 RSSASAWA
+139 SSAAFA
-147 ASGRSSCSVCPCSPA
+147 FIALRTVPFSGEPIRAGGAIGETLALFLSV
-162 SSSPPSSRSRLSCRP
+162 
-177 WPPGSAR
+177 
-184 ASPTLRVGFTHWRET
+184 RVGRFGAVVVLGLSLFTGLILTTQFSFSAFLTSMVAWIADRITAARVAFAHWRET
-199 RRKDLLRQQVIKKHA
+199 RRKDHQRQQVIRKHA
-214 ARTPEAA
+214 ARTQ
-221 EDWNLPEIDPAEA
+221 EDGEEDPDLPVIDPTEA
-234 RFIDLPLHE
+234 RFIDLPLQ
-243 VSLAEAPPL
+243 EAPLPAPNPVPGPTAPPARPGGLVFDPL
-252 PEADFAP
+252 PEPDAYPVRSSQSITGTGNPVAAFARPFEDLDLHPPIAGGPSPLGHDDHDRLQAP
-259 PLEAAAYAIPSRASL
+259 PFVAIVP
-274 GGPRPLAAGLA
+274 PPP
-285 RPSSVVP
+285 PSSVVP
-292 LQTSMIEETASNPD
+292 IQSSMIPNAPGPGSAP
-306 RLRPAEVE
+306 PAGPPIVE
-314 TPSRAALRRKREPLP
+314 APSRAALRRRREPLSP
-329 LEVRDARSATRRGR
+329 EVQNARSAVRRGR
-343 YALPPLSL
+343 FALPPLNL
-351 LDAAVS
+351 LDPTVAVS
-357 SAGFDRT
+357 SFDRT
-364 KLADRARLVEAKCK
+364 KLTDRARVVEAKCK

-448 MIGLRQVLD
+448 MIGLRAVLD
-457 SDLAERS
+457 SDLAKRS

-535 YENIP
+535 YEGIP

-579 EQFNNIIKSDGDEE
+579 EQFNNIIKSDGEAE

-659 ARISFRVSARVDSRT
+659 ARVSFRVSARVDSRT

-688 DMLFLPPQ
+688 DMLFLPPK
-696 SSQAGAGSRR
+696 SSRLVRVHGAYVSEKEIGRITEFLRTTGEPTYDNTVGKTETSAAEKARAEDRDDLFDECARLVVEQGQASTSMLQRR
-706 LRLGKGDRAGH
+706 FRIGFSRAGRLIDLMEQD
-717 GVPPDHRR
+717 GIIGPAD
-725 AHLRHHGREDRAH
+725 
-738 GGREGARRGP
+738 GARP
-748 RRPLRRVRPPGG
+748 REILVPK
-760 RTGTSLHQH
+760 
-769 AAAAFPHRFF
+769 
-779 EGWPAHRPHGAGWA
+779 
-793 SSAPPTERDRERS
+793 DY
-806 SCRRTTSPTWIRGR
+806 
-820 HETFSSPSGLRVRG
+820 FSEVDSRQS
-834 PPWPVASPGGR
+834 
-845 LRARGPAPPR
+845 
-855 RSTTLGPAESQTH
+855 
-868 THAED
+868 
-873 QARGTEPGTPAQTS
+873 
-887 APSHPSSGQA
+887 
-897 RSVSL
+897 

>member
-1 MAETPRSLWPELK
+1 MSNPSRTLWPELK
-14 GAALLGFAL
+14 GVCLLGFAL

-68 FGVAAFVLPL
+68 FGIAAFVLPL
-78 GLLIAGWRLLWREE
+78 GLLIAGWRLLWRED
-92 LDAAVTKSVGLWPWC
+92 LDAAVTKSVGLAALVL
-107 CPWPPSRSS
+107 SLAAFSYLALKTV
-116 PSRPCPFP
+116 PFSGEAIRAGGAVG
-124 ESRSA
+124 ESL
-129 PAGPWARAWP
+129 
-139 RSSASAWA
+139 ASFL
-147 ASGRSSCSVCPCSPA
+147 SV
-162 SSSPPSSRSRLSCRP
+162 
-177 WPPGSAR
+177 
-184 ASPTLRVGFTHWRET
+184 RVGRFGAVVILGLSLFTGLILTTQFSFSAFLGASTTWIGGRFAAAQVAIEHWRET
-199 RRKDLLRQQVIKKHA
+199 RRKEQLRQQVIRKHA
-214 ARTPEAA
+214 ARTLQTG
-221 EDWNLPEIDPAEA
+221 EDEGEDLPVIDPVTA
-234 RFIDLPLHE
+234 RFIDLPLHNE
-243 VSLAEAPPL
+243 PGVPAAPVRKAPAAPTGLVFDPIPEAESTPARSGESELLKIPSPYVRPFTDLELNPTRAQSSPALAFDFDDTRSAPQEPAFPSPPQVVAVAPP
-252 PEADFAP
+252 AP
-259 PLEAAAYAIPSRASL
+259 F
-274 GGPRPLAAGLA
+274 
-285 RPSSVVP
+285 SVVP
-292 LQTSMIEETASNPD
+292 LQTSMIPD
-306 RLRPAEVE
+306 TPGPTPSAPEAPAITEA
-314 TPSRAALRRKREPLP
+314 PSRAALRRKREPLSA
-329 LEVRDARSATRRGR
+329 EVQNARSAVKRGR
-343 YALPPLSL
+343 YAIPPLSL
-351 LDAAVS
+351 LDPSVAPS
-357 SAGFDRT
+357 SFDRT
-364 KLADRARLVEAKCK
+364 KLTDRARVVEAKCK

-448 MIGLRQVLD
+448 MIGLRAVLD
-457 SDLAERS
+457 SDLARRS
-464 SARLL
+464 SAKLL

-535 YENIP
+535 YEGIP

-579 EQFNNIIKSDGDEE
+579 EQFNNIIKSDGEEE

-696 SSQAGAGSRR
+696 SSRLVRVHGAYVSEKEVARVTEFLRTTGEPTYDTTVGKTETSAAEKARNEDRDDLFDECARLVVEQGQASTSMLQRR
-706 LRLGKGDRAGH
+706 FRIGFSRAGRLIDLMEQD
-717 GVPPDHRR
+717 GIIGPAD
-725 AHLRHHGREDRAH
+725 
-738 GGREGARRGP
+738 GARP
-748 RRPLRRVRPPGG
+748 REILVPK
-760 RTGTSLHQH
+760 
-769 AAAAFPHRFF
+769 
-779 EGWPAHRPHGAGWA
+779 
-793 SSAPPTERDRERS
+793 DY
-806 SCRRTTSPTWIRGR
+806 
-820 HETFSSPSGLRVRG
+820 FSEVDSRQS
-834 PPWPVASPGGR
+834 
-845 LRARGPAPPR
+845 
-855 RSTTLGPAESQTH
+855 
-868 THAED
+868 
-873 QARGTEPGTPAQTS
+873 
-887 APSHPSSGQA
+887 
-897 RSVSL
+897 

>member
-1 MAETPRSLWPELK
+1 MASNSRTLWPELK
-14 GAALLGFAL
+14 GACLLGFAL

-68 FGVAAFVLPL
+68 FGIAAFVLPL

-92 LDAAVTKSVGLWPWC
+92 LDAVVTKSVGLM
-107 CPWPPSRSS
+107 
-116 PSRPCPFP
+116 
-124 ESRSA
+124 A
-129 PAGPWARAWP
+129 LLL
-139 RSSASAWA
+139 SSAAFA
-147 ASGRSSCSVCPCSPA
+147 FIALKTVPFSGEPIRAGGAIGEALALFLSV
-162 SSSPPSSRSRLSCRP
+162 
-177 WPPGSAR
+177 
-184 ASPTLRVGFTHWRET
+184 RVGRFGAVVVLGLSLFTGLILTTQFSFSAFLTSMVTWIGDRITAARVAFAHWRET
-199 RRKDLLRQQVIKKHA
+199 RRKDHLRQQVIKKHA
-214 ARTPEAA
+214 ARTQEEA
-221 EDWNLPEIDPAEA
+221 DLDPDLPVIDPAQA

-243 VSLAEAPPL
+243 SAAAAEVPPPRAGL
-252 PEADFAP
+252 VFDPIPEPEAYPVRSKQSITGAGQPVAPFARPFEDLDLHPASSLGPSSPGHGHEPIFAP
-259 PLEAAAYAIPSRASL
+259 PL
-274 GGPRPLAAGLA
+274 GAGLA
-285 RPSSVVP
+285 PPAPPSVVP
-292 LQTSMIEETASNPD
+292 LQSSMIPD
-306 RLRPAEVE
+306 TPRAGSATTPPGPLITEA
-314 TPSRAALRRKREPLP
+314 PSRAALRRRREPLSP
-329 LEVRDARSATRRGR
+329 EVQNARSAVKRGR
-343 YALPPLSL
+343 FALPPLSL
-351 LDAAVS
+351 LDPTVAVS
-357 SAGFDRT
+357 SFDRT
-364 KLADRARLVEAKCK
+364 KLTERARVVEAKCK

-448 MIGLRQVLD
+448 MIGLRAVLD
-457 SDLAERS
+457 SDLARRS

-535 YENIP
+535 YEGIP

-579 EQFNNIIKSDGDEE
+579 EQFNNIIKSDGEAE

-696 SSQAGAGSRR
+696 SSRLVRVHGAYVSEKEIGRITEFLRTTGEPTYDNTVGKTETSAAEKARAEDRDDLFDECARLVVEQGQASTSMLQRR
-706 LRLGKGDRAGH
+706 FRIGFSRAGRLIDLMEQD
-717 GVPPDHRR
+717 GIIGPAD
-725 AHLRHHGREDRAH
+725 
-738 GGREGARRGP
+738 GARP
-748 RRPLRRVRPPGG
+748 REILVPKNY
-760 RTGTSLHQH
+760 
-769 AAAAFPHRFF
+769 
-779 EGWPAHRPHGAGWA
+779 
-793 SSAPPTERDRERS
+793 
-806 SCRRTTSPTWIRGR
+806 
-820 HETFSSPSGLRVRG
+820 FSEVDSRQS
-834 PPWPVASPGGR
+834 
-845 LRARGPAPPR
+845 
-855 RSTTLGPAESQTH
+855 
-868 THAED
+868 
-873 QARGTEPGTPAQTS
+873 
-887 APSHPSSGQA
+887 
-897 RSVSL
+897 

>member
-1 MAETPRSLWPELK
+1 MATPSRTLWPELK
-14 GAALLGFAL
+14 GACLLGFAL

-34 HDPTPWFSTGAM
+34 HDPAPWFSTGAM
-46 GEPRNWIGR
+46 GEPRNWIGQ
-55 YGAFISELFVGQA
+55 YGAFISELFVGQG
-68 FGVAAFVLPL
+68 FGIAAFVLPL
-78 GLLIAGWRLLWREE
+78 GLVIAGWRLLWREE
-92 LDAAVTKSVGLWPWC
+92 LEAAVTKSVGLVALLL
-107 CPWPPSRSS
+107 SLAAFAFIALKTV
-116 PSRPCPFP
+116 PFSGEP
-124 ESRSA
+124 IRAGGAVGESLA
-129 PAGPWARAWP
+129 TF
-139 RSSASAWA
+139 
-147 ASGRSSCSVCPCSPA
+147 
-162 SSSPPSSRSRLSCRP
+162 LS
-177 WPPGSAR
+177 
-184 ASPTLRVGFTHWRET
+184 LRVGRFGAVVILGLSLFTGLILTTQFSFSAFLGASVAWVSGRMAAVRVAFEHWRET
-199 RRKDLLRQQVIKKHA
+199 RRKEQLRLQVIRKHA
-214 ARTPEAA
+214 ARTQEEGNGM
-221 EDWNLPEIDPAEA
+221 EDLPVIDPAEA

-243 VSLAEAPPL
+243 ETEAPQPVTTGPSPSPERTGLMFDPL
-252 PEADFAP
+252 PEPETAPQPDLYPQRASDGTPRIPSPYVRPFPDFDLRPQTPLAP
-259 PLEAAAYAIPSRASL
+259 PSLLSLELDDEPAFPSQPPMTAVAD
-274 GGPRPLAAGLA
+274 PPL
-285 RPSSVVP
+285 SVVP
-292 LQTSMIEETASNPD
+292 LQSSMLQETKGPVAVTAP
-306 RLRPAEVE
+306 PAPVIVE
-314 TPSRAALRRKREPLP
+314 APSRAALRRKREPLSP
-329 LEVRDARSATRRGR
+329 EVQNARSAVKRGR
-343 YALPPLSL
+343 FALPPLSL
-351 LDAAVS
+351 LDPLVNVS
-357 SAGFDRT
+357 GF
-364 KLADRARLVEAKCK
+364 DRARLTDRARVVEAKCK

-436 TVGIEIPNEERE
+436 TVGIEIPNEDRE
-448 MIGLRQVLD
+448 MIGLRDVLD
-457 SDLAERS
+457 SDLAKRS

-514 HTTPDE
+514 NTTPDE

-535 YENIP
+535 YEGIP

-571 AAEGVRNI
+571 AGEGVRNI
-579 EQFNNIIKSDGDEE
+579 EQFNNIIKSDGEEE

-606 DELADLMMVSSKD
+606 DELADLMMTASKD

-696 SSQAGAGSRR
+696 SSRLVRVHGAYVSEKEVGRLTEFLRTTGEPTYDTTVGKVEGSAAEKARNEDRDDLFDECARLVVEQGQASTSMLQRR
-706 LRLGKGDRAGH
+706 FRIGFSRAGRLIDLMEQD
-717 GVPPDHRR
+717 GIIGPAD
-725 AHLRHHGREDRAH
+725 
-738 GGREGARRGP
+738 GARP
-748 RRPLRRVRPPGG
+748 REILVPK
-760 RTGTSLHQH
+760 
-769 AAAAFPHRFF
+769 
-779 EGWPAHRPHGAGWA
+779 
-793 SSAPPTERDRERS
+793 DY
-806 SCRRTTSPTWIRGR
+806 
-820 HETFSSPSGLRVRG
+820 FSEVDSRQS
-834 PPWPVASPGGR
+834 
-845 LRARGPAPPR
+845 
-855 RSTTLGPAESQTH
+855 
-868 THAED
+868 
-873 QARGTEPGTPAQTS
+873 
-887 APSHPSSGQA
+887 
-897 RSVSL
+897 

>member
-1 MAETPRSLWPELK
+1 MAANSRTLWPELK
-14 GAALLGFAL
+14 GACLLGFAL
-23 MLLLSFATYDP
+23 MMLLSFATYDP
-34 HDPTPWFSTGAM
+34 HDPTPWFSTGAI

-55 YGAFISELFVGQA
+55 YGAFISELFLGQG
-68 FGVAAFVLPL
+68 FGIAAFVLPL
-78 GLLIAGWRLLWREE
+78 GLLVAGWRLLWREE
-92 LDAAVTKSVGLWPWC
+92 LDAAVTKSVGLVALLL
-107 CPWPPSRSS
+107 STAGFAFIALKTV
-116 PSRPCPFP
+116 PFSGEP
-124 ESRSA
+124 IR
-129 PAGPWARAWP
+129 AGGAVGEAI
-139 RSSASAWA
+139 ALF
-147 ASGRSSCSVCPCSPA
+147 
-162 SSSPPSSRSRLSCRP
+162 LS
-177 WPPGSAR
+177 
-184 ASPTLRVGFTHWRET
+184 LRVGRFGAVVVLGLSLFTGLILTTQFSFSAFLTSLVAWIAERITAARVAFAHWRET
-199 RRKDLLRQQVIKKHA
+199 RRKDQLRQQVIRKHA
-214 ARTPEAA
+214 ARTQEGG
-221 EDWNLPEIDPAEA
+221 EDEQDLPVIDPAEA

-243 VSLAEAPPL
+243 TTSAAAGPTPARTAEAPRPVGL
-252 PEADFAP
+252 VFDPISEPEAYPVRSNQSITGTGHPVEAFARP
-259 PLEAAAYAIPSRASL
+259 FEDLDLRPATPVGPSSL
-274 GGPRPLAAGLA
+274 GHPDEDLLRPAPIAVT
-285 RPSSVVP
+285 PVPPPPSVVP
-292 LQTSMIEETASNPD
+292 IQSSMIPNTPGPASAP
-306 RLRPAEVE
+306 PGPPIVE
-314 TPSRAALRRKREPLP
+314 APSRAALRRKREPLSP
-329 LEVRDARSATRRGR
+329 EVQNARSAVKRGR
-343 YALPPLSL
+343 FALPPLSL
-351 LDAAVS
+351 LDPTVAVS
-357 SAGFDRT
+357 SFDRT
-364 KLADRARLVEAKCK
+364 KLTDRARVVEAKCK

-448 MIGLRQVLD
+448 MIGLRAVLD
-457 SDLAERS
+457 SDLARRS

-535 YENIP
+535 YEGIP

-579 EQFNNIIKSDGDEE
+579 EQFNNIIKSDGEAE

-606 DELADLMMVSSKD
+606 DELADLMMVSSKE

-696 SSQAGAGSRR
+696 SSRLVRVHGAYVSEKEIGRITEFLRTTGEPTYDTSVGKTETSAAEKARAEDRDDLFDECARLVVEQGQASTSMLQRR
-706 LRLGKGDRAGH
+706 FRIGFSRAGRLIDLMEQD
-717 GVPPDHRR
+717 GIIGPAD
-725 AHLRHHGREDRAH
+725 
-738 GGREGARRGP
+738 GARP
-748 RRPLRRVRPPGG
+748 REILVPKNY
-760 RTGTSLHQH
+760 
-769 AAAAFPHRFF
+769 
-779 EGWPAHRPHGAGWA
+779 
-793 SSAPPTERDRERS
+793 
-806 SCRRTTSPTWIRGR
+806 
-820 HETFSSPSGLRVRG
+820 FSEVDSRQS
-834 PPWPVASPGGR
+834 
-845 LRARGPAPPR
+845 
-855 RSTTLGPAESQTH
+855 
-868 THAED
+868 
-873 QARGTEPGTPAQTS
+873 
-887 APSHPSSGQA
+887 
-897 RSVSL
+897 

>member
-1 MAETPRSLWPELK
+1 MAETSRTLWPELK
-14 GAALLGFAL
+14 GACLLGFAL

-68 FGVAAFVLPL
+68 FGMAAFVLPL

-92 LDAAVTKSVGLWPWC
+92 LDAAVTKSVGLVALLL
-107 CPWPPSRSS
+107 SLAAFAFLTLKTV
-116 PSRPCPFP
+116 PFSG
-124 ESRSA
+124 EEIR
-129 PAGPWARAWP
+129 AGGAVGETL
-139 RSSASAWA
+139 ASFLTA
-147 ASGRSSCSVCPCSPA
+147 
-162 SSSPPSSRSRLSCRP
+162 
-177 WPPGSAR
+177 
-184 ASPTLRVGFTHWRET
+184 RVGRFGAIVVLGLSLFVGLILTTQFSFSAFLTALTAWIVARVTSVQVAFAHWRET
-199 RRKDLLRQQVIKKHA
+199 RRKDHLREQVIKKHA
-214 ARTPEAA
+214 ARTLLGGLAH
-221 EDWNLPEIDPAEA
+221 DLPIIDPAEA

-243 VSLAEAPPL
+243 GHAPLATATSQGLVFDPL
-252 PEADFAP
+252 PGPDAYPIRSSQSLTGGGLPASPFAEPFEDLDLRPKTTSGPAAFDADDADQALP
-259 PLEAAAYAIPSRASL
+259 SALSVMAAAPSTGR
-274 GGPRPLAAGLA
+274 
-285 RPSSVVP
+285 SVVP
-292 LQTSMIEETASNPD
+292 LQTSMIPEPAGPGLSAQPPASSE
-306 RLRPAEVE
+306 A
-314 TPSRAALRRKREPLP
+314 PSRAALRRKREPLSP
-329 LEVRDARSATRRGR
+329 QDQDARSAIRRGH

-351 LDAAVS
+351 LDPPVAAS
-357 SAGFDRT
+357 GFDRT
-364 KLADRARLVEAKCK
+364 KLTDRARLVEAKCK

-402 DAGVKYAKVVSLADD
+402 DAGVKYARVVSLADD

-448 MIGLRQVLD
+448 MIGLRAVLD
-457 SDLAERS
+457 SDLARRS

-469 IGLGK
+469 LGLGK

-535 YENIP
+535 YEGIP

-579 EQFNNIIKSDGDEE
+579 EQFNNIIKSDGEEE

-606 DELADLMMVSSKD
+606 DELADLMMISSKD

-659 ARISFRVSARVDSRT
+659 ARLSFRVSARVDSRT

-696 SSQAGAGSRR
+696 SSRLVRVHGAFVSEKEIARITEFLRTTGVPTYDTTVGRTETTAAEKARAEDRDDLFDECARLVVEQGQASTSMLQRR
-706 LRLGKGDRAGH
+706 FRIGFSRAGRLIDLMEQD
-717 GVPPDHRR
+717 GIIGPAD
-725 AHLRHHGREDRAH
+725 
-738 GGREGARRGP
+738 GARP
-748 RRPLRRVRPPGG
+748 REILVPKNY
-760 RTGTSLHQH
+760 
-769 AAAAFPHRFF
+769 
-779 EGWPAHRPHGAGWA
+779 
-793 SSAPPTERDRERS
+793 
-806 SCRRTTSPTWIRGR
+806 
-820 HETFSSPSGLRVRG
+820 FSDLDSR
-834 PPWPVASPGGR
+834 
-845 LRARGPAPPR
+845 
-855 RSTTLGPAESQTH
+855 QT
-868 THAED
+868 
-873 QARGTEPGTPAQTS
+873 
-887 APSHPSSGQA
+887 
-897 RSVSL
+897 

>member
-1 MAETPRSLWPELK
+1 VTAVASTSRTLWPELK
-14 GAALLGFAL
+14 GACLLGFAL

-34 HDPTPWFSTGAM
+34 RDPTPWFSTGAM
-46 GEPRNWIGR
+46 GEPHNWIGR

-68 FGVAAFVLPL
+68 FGIAAFVLPL

-92 LDAAVTKSVGLWPWC
+92 LDAAVTKTVGLVALLL
-107 CPWPPSRSS
+107 SLAAFAFIALKTV
-116 PSRPCPFP
+116 PFSGEP
-124 ESRSA
+124 IRAGGAIGESLAAFLTVRVGRFGAVVLLGLSLFAGIILTTQFSFSA
-129 PAGPWARAWP
+129 FLTALTAWI
-139 RSSASAWA
+139 
-147 ASGRSSCSVCPCSPA
+147 SGRIA
-162 SSSPPSSRSRLSCRP
+162 
-177 WPPGSAR
+177 GI
-184 ASPTLRVGFTHWRET
+184 RVAIEHWRET
-199 RRKDLLRQQVIKKHA
+199 RRKEHLRRQVIRKHA
-214 ARTPEAA
+214 ARTQEGDEA
-221 EDWNLPEIDPAEA
+221 EVGDLPVIDPAEA

-243 VSLAEAPPL
+243 EPKVAVSTSAAPPSHPGL
-252 PEADFAP
+252 TLDEPPDPAAYPIRGSQTMSGQGIPSPYARPFPDLDLRPAQAAARTAFDEIDDVFPTSPPPAP
-259 PLEAAAYAIPSRASL
+259 PPVVA
-274 GGPRPLAAGLA
+274 PLAA
-285 RPSSVVP
+285 PSSVVP
-292 LQTSMIEETASNPD
+292 IQTSMISGTGAG
-306 RLRPAEVE
+306 PAVPAAPPVTEA
-314 TPSRAALRRKREPLP
+314 PSRAALRRRREPLSP
-329 LEVRDARSATRRGR
+329 EVQDARSAVKRGR
-343 YALPPLSL
+343 FALPPLSL
-351 LDAAVS
+351 LDPSVS
-357 SAGFDRT
+357 ISGFDRT
-364 KLADRARLVEAKCK
+364 RLTERARVVEAKCK

-436 TVGIEIPNEERE
+436 TVGIEIPNEDRE
-448 MIGLRQVLD
+448 MIGLRAVLD
-457 SDLAERS
+457 SDLARRS

-514 HTTPDE
+514 NTTPDE

-535 YENIP
+535 YEGIP

-579 EQFNNIIKSDGDEE
+579 EQFNNIIKTEGEGE

-606 DELADLMMVSSKD
+606 DELADLMMTASKE

-696 SSQAGAGSRR
+696 SSRLVRVHGAYVSEKEVGRITEFLRTTGEPTYDTTVGRTEPSAAEKARSEDRDDLFDECVRLVVEQGQASTSMLQRR
-706 LRLGKGDRAGH
+706 FRIGFSRAGRLIDLMEQD
-717 GVPPDHRR
+717 GIIGPAD
-725 AHLRHHGREDRAH
+725 
-738 GGREGARRGP
+738 GARP
-748 RRPLRRVRPPGG
+748 REILVPKTYFAEV
-760 RTGTSLHQH
+760 
-769 AAAAFPHRFF
+769 
-779 EGWPAHRPHGAGWA
+779 
-793 SSAPPTERDRERS
+793 D
-806 SCRRTTSPTWIRGR
+806 
-820 HETFSSPSGLRVRG
+820 
-834 PPWPVASPGGR
+834 
-845 LRARGPAPPR
+845 AR
-855 RSTTLGPAESQTH
+855 QT
-868 THAED
+868 
-873 QARGTEPGTPAQTS
+873 
-887 APSHPSSGQA
+887 
-897 RSVSL
+897 

>member
-92 LDAAVTKSVGLWPWC
+92 LDAAVTKSVGLLALVL
-107 CPWPPSRSS
+107 SLAAFSFIAFKTV
-116 PSRPCPFP
+116 PFSGEP
-124 ESRSA
+124 IRAGGAVGESLASFLGLRVGRFGSIVVLGLSLFAGIILTTQFSFSA
-129 PAGPWARAWP
+129 FLSALTAWIGAR
-139 RSSASAWA
+139 
-147 ASGRSSCSVCPCSPA
+147 
-162 SSSPPSSRSRLSCRP
+162 L
-177 WPPGSAR
+177 
-184 ASPTLRVGFTHWRET
+184 TNLRVGFTHWRET

-214 ARTPEAA
+214 ARTPQTG
-221 EDWNLPEIDPAEA
+221 EDWDLPQIDPAEA

-243 VSLAEAPPL
+243 VSLAEAPLL
-252 PEADFAP
+252 PQADVVP
-259 PLEAAAYAIPSRASL
+259 PLEATYVIPSRASL
-274 GGPRPLAAGLA
+274 GGFDPLAASLA

-306 RLRPAEVE
+306 RLRRAEVE
-314 TPSRAALRRKREPLP
+314 VEAPSRGALRRRREPLP
-329 LEVRDARSATRRGR
+329 LAVRDARSATRRGR

-351 LDAAVS
+351 LDATVS
-357 SAGFDRT
+357 SAGFDRA

-457 SDLAERS
+457 SDLAEKS

-579 EQFNNIIKSDGDEE
+579 EQFNNIIKSDGLEE

-696 SSQAGAGSRR
+696 SSRLVRVHGAFVSEKEIARVTEFLRTTGGPSYDTTVGKTEPTGAEKARAEDRDDLFDECARLVVEQGQASTSMLQRR
-706 LRLGKGDRAGH
+706 FRIGFSRAGRLIDLMEQD
-717 GVPPDHRR
+717 GIIGPAD
-725 AHLRHHGREDRAH
+725 
-738 GGREGARRGP
+738 GARP
-748 RRPLRRVRPPGG
+748 REILVPKNYFGDVDSR
-760 RTGTSLHQH
+760 
-769 AAAAFPHRFF
+769 
-779 EGWPAHRPHGAGWA
+779 
-793 SSAPPTERDRERS
+793 
-806 SCRRTTSPTWIRGR
+806 
-820 HETFSSPSGLRVRG
+820 
-834 PPWPVASPGGR
+834 
-845 LRARGPAPPR
+845 
-855 RSTTLGPAESQTH
+855 QT
-868 THAED
+868 
-873 QARGTEPGTPAQTS
+873 
-887 APSHPSSGQA
+887 
-897 RSVSL
+897 

>member
-1 MAETPRSLWPELK
+1 MAATSRTLWPELK
-14 GAALLGFAL
+14 GAGLLGFAV

-46 GEPRNWIGR
+46 GEPHNWIGR

-68 FGVAAFVLPL
+68 FGIAAFVLPL
-78 GLLIAGWRLLWREE
+78 GLLVAGWRLLWREE
-92 LDAAVTKSVGLWPWC
+92 LDAAVTKSVGLTALLL
-107 CPWPPSRSS
+107 SLAAFAFIALKTV
-116 PSRPCPFP
+116 PFSGEP
-124 ESRSA
+124 IRAGGAIGESL
-129 PAGPWARAWP
+129 
-139 RSSASAWA
+139 A
-147 ASGRSSCSVCPCSPA
+147 AF
-162 SSSPPSSRSRLSCRP
+162 LI
-177 WPPGSAR
+177 
-184 ASPTLRVGFTHWRET
+184 LRVGRFGAVVVLGLSLFAGIILTTQFSFSAFLTASTSWIAARVTGTRVALEHWRET
-199 RRKDLLRQQVIKKHA
+199 RRKEQLRQQVIRKHA
-214 ARTPEAA
+214 ARTQDGSEEEVA
-221 EDWNLPEIDPAEA
+221 DLPVIDPAEA

-243 VSLAEAPPL
+243 EPKVPASAAPPSHPGL
-252 PEADFAP
+252 ALDEPPDPAAYPIRGKESMSGQGLLNIPSPYVRPFADLDLRPAPSEGPGRFDDDIDDVFPTKPPPAP
-259 PLEAAAYAIPSRASL
+259 PAVAA
-274 GGPRPLAAGLA
+274 PL
-285 RPSSVVP
+285 SVVP
-292 LQTSMIEETASNPD
+292 IQTSMIPENGAGSVVTAPPVSE
-306 RLRPAEVE
+306 A
-314 TPSRAALRRKREPLP
+314 PSRAALRRKREPLSA
-329 LEVRDARSATRRGR
+329 EVQDARSAVRRGR
-343 YALPPLSL
+343 FALPPLSL
-351 LDAAVS
+351 LDPPVS
-357 SAGFDRT
+357 ASGFDRS
-364 KLADRARLVEAKCK
+364 KLTDRARVVEAKCK

-436 TVGIEIPNEERE
+436 TVGIEIPNEDRE
-448 MIGLRQVLD
+448 MIGLRAVLD
-457 SDLAERS
+457 SDLARRS

-514 HTTPDE
+514 NTTPDE

-535 YENIP
+535 YEGIP

-551 LAANVLKW
+551 LAANVLRW

-571 AAEGVRNI
+571 AGEGVRNI
-579 EQFNNIIKSDGDEE
+579 EQFNNIIKTEGEGE
-593 SGLTPLHYIVIVI
+593 SGLSPLHYIVIVI
-606 DELADLMMVSSKD
+606 DELADLMMTASKE

-696 SSQAGAGSRR
+696 SSRLVRVHGAYVSEKEVARITEFLRTTGEPTYDTTVGKTEVSAAEKARSEDRDDLFDECVRLVVEQGQASTSMLQRR
-706 LRLGKGDRAGH
+706 FRIGFSRAGRLIDLMEQD
-717 GVPPDHRR
+717 GIIGPAD
-725 AHLRHHGREDRAH
+725 
-738 GGREGARRGP
+738 GARP
-748 RRPLRRVRPPGG
+748 REILVPKNYFAEV
-760 RTGTSLHQH
+760 
-769 AAAAFPHRFF
+769 
-779 EGWPAHRPHGAGWA
+779 
-793 SSAPPTERDRERS
+793 D
-806 SCRRTTSPTWIRGR
+806 
-820 HETFSSPSGLRVRG
+820 
-834 PPWPVASPGGR
+834 
-845 LRARGPAPPR
+845 ARQ
-855 RSTTLGPAESQTH
+855 S
-868 THAED
+868 
-873 QARGTEPGTPAQTS
+873 
-887 APSHPSSGQA
+887 
-897 RSVSL
+897 

>member
-1 MAETPRSLWPELK
+1 MTSSSRTLWPELK
-14 GAALLGFAL
+14 GACLLGFAL

-68 FGVAAFVLPL
+68 FGIAAFVLPL
-78 GLLIAGWRLLWREE
+78 GLLVAGWRLLWREE
-92 LDAAVTKSVGLWPWC
+92 LDAAVTKSVGLVALVL
-107 CPWPPSRSS
+107 SLAAFAFISLKTV
-116 PSRPCPFP
+116 PFSGEP
-124 ESRSA
+124 IRAGGAVGETLALFLSVRVGKFGAVVVLALSLFTGLILTTQFSFSA
-129 PAGPWARAWP
+129 FLTSLVAWTAGRI
-139 RSSASAWA
+139 SA
-147 ASGRSSCSVCPCSPA
+147 
-162 SSSPPSSRSRLSCRP
+162 
-177 WPPGSAR
+177 
-184 ASPTLRVGFTHWRET
+184 LRVAFEHWRET
-199 RRKDLLRQQVIKKHA
+199 RRKEHLRQQVIKKHA
-214 ARTPEAA
+214 ARTQEEGASEEP
-221 EDWNLPEIDPAEA
+221 PVIDPAEA
-234 RFIDLPLHE
+234 RFIDLPLRE
-243 VSLAEAPPL
+243 EAAAAPPAPLVAPAPPYRGLVFDPL
-252 PEADFAP
+252 PEAEAYPLRSRDGDALKIPSPYARVFPDLDLNPSKDAKPAALDLDHETAFPSTPPNVMQAP
-259 PLEAAAYAIPSRASL
+259 PP
-274 GGPRPLAAGLA
+274 PL
-285 RPSSVVP
+285 SVVP
-292 LQTSMIEETASNPD
+292 LQASMIPDAWGVGASAPPS
-306 RLRPAEVE
+306 PAIVE
-314 TPSRAALRRKREPLP
+314 APSRAALRRKREPLSP
-329 LEVRDARSATRRGR
+329 EVQDARTAVKRGR
-343 YALPPLSL
+343 FALPPLSL
-351 LDAAVS
+351 LDPPVGVS
-357 SAGFDRT
+357 AFDRT
-364 KLADRARLVEAKCK
+364 KLTDRARVVEAKCK

-448 MIGLRQVLD
+448 MIGLRAVLD
-457 SDLAERS
+457 SDLARRS

-514 HTTPDE
+514 QTTPDE

-535 YENIP
+535 YEGIP
-540 HLLAPVVTEPK
+540 HLLAPVITEPK

-579 EQFNNIIKSDGDEE
+579 EQFNNIIKSDGEEE

-606 DELADLMMVSSKD
+606 DELADLMMTASKD

-696 SSQAGAGSRR
+696 SSRLVRVHGAYVSEKEVARITEFLRTTGEPTYDNTVGKTEATGAEKARSEDRDDLFDECVRLVVEQGQASTSMLQRR
-706 LRLGKGDRAGH
+706 FRIGFSRAGRLIDLMEQD
-717 GVPPDHRR
+717 GIIGPAD
-725 AHLRHHGREDRAH
+725 
-738 GGREGARRGP
+738 GARP
-748 RRPLRRVRPPGG
+748 REILVPKNY
-760 RTGTSLHQH
+760 
-769 AAAAFPHRFF
+769 
-779 EGWPAHRPHGAGWA
+779 
-793 SSAPPTERDRERS
+793 
-806 SCRRTTSPTWIRGR
+806 
-820 HETFSSPSGLRVRG
+820 FSEVDSR
-834 PPWPVASPGGR
+834 
-845 LRARGPAPPR
+845 
-855 RSTTLGPAESQTH
+855 QT
-868 THAED
+868 
-873 QARGTEPGTPAQTS
+873 
-887 APSHPSSGQA
+887 
-897 RSVSL
+897 

>member
-1 MAETPRSLWPELK
+1 MSSTSRSLWPELK
-14 GAALLGFAL
+14 GACLLGFGL

-34 HDPTPWFSTGAM
+34 QDPTPWFSTGAM

-68 FGVAAFVLPL
+68 FGIAAFVLPI
-78 GLLIAGWRLLWREE
+78 GLMIAGWRLLWREDLE
-92 LDAAVTKSVGLWPWC
+92 AAVTKSVGLLALLL
-107 CPWPPSRSS
+107 SLAAFAFIALKTV
-116 PSRPCPFP
+116 PFSGQEIRAGGP
-124 ESRSA
+124 VGEALASFLSVRVGRFGAVVVLGLSLFLGLILTTQFSFSA
-129 PAGPWARAWP
+129 FLASFFAWI
-139 RSSASAWA
+139 
-147 ASGRSSCSVCPCSPA
+147 
-162 SSSPPSSRSRLSCRP
+162 
-177 WPPGSAR
+177 SAR
-184 ASPTLRVGFTHWRET
+184 ATGLRVGFAHWRET
-199 RRKDLLRQQVIKKHA
+199 KRKEHQRQQVIKKHA
-214 ARTPEAA
+214 ARTQ
-221 EDWNLPEIDPAEA
+221 EDGPLEDPPTIDPREA

-243 VSLAEAPPL
+243 MAGGAGSPASRSLAFDPL
-252 PEADFAP
+252 PADPPVPSRSTSTSTAALPGSPFARP
-259 PLEAAAYAIPSRASL
+259 FEDLDLNPAAAGVTAS
-274 GGPRPLAAGLA
+274 AA
-285 RPSSVVP
+285 PFSVVP
-292 LQTSMIEETASNPD
+292 LQVSMISVNAPGDLAVPSSP
-306 RLRPAEVE
+306 EVDA
-314 TPSRAALRRKREPLP
+314 PSRAALRRRREPLSP
-329 LEVRDARSATRRGR
+329 AVQSARSAVRRGR

-351 LDAAVS
+351 LDAPVS
-357 SAGFDRT
+357 STGFDRT
-364 KLADRARLVEAKCK
+364 KLTERARLVEAKCK

-385 IVEIHPG
+385 ITEIHPG

-448 MIGLRQVLD
+448 MIGLRAVLD
-457 SDLAERS
+457 SDLARRS

-535 YENIP
+535 YDGIP
-540 HLLAPVVTEPK
+540 HLLAPVITEPK

-571 AAEGVRNI
+571 ATEGVRNI
-579 EQFNNIIKSDGDEE
+579 EQFNNIIRSDGEAE
-593 SGLTPLHYIVIVI
+593 SGLTPLPYIVIVI
-606 DELADLMMVSSKD
+606 DELADLMMISSKD

-674 ILDASGAEQ
+674 ILDGSGAEQ

-696 SSQAGAGSRR
+696 SSRLVRVHGAYVSEKEIAQITNFLRTTGEPTYDTTVGRTEPSAAEKARSEDRDDLFEECARLVVEQGQASTSMLQRR
-706 LRLGKGDRAGH
+706 FRIGFSRAGRLIDLMEQD
-717 GVPPDHRR
+717 GIIGPAD
-725 AHLRHHGREDRAH
+725 
-738 GGREGARRGP
+738 GARP
-748 RRPLRRVRPPGG
+748 REILVPKD
-760 RTGTSLHQH
+760 
-769 AAAAFPHRFF
+769 FF
-779 EGWPAHRPHGAGWA
+779 SEVDSR
-793 SSAPPTERDRERS
+793 
-806 SCRRTTSPTWIRGR
+806 
-820 HETFSSPSGLRVRG
+820 
-834 PPWPVASPGGR
+834 
-845 LRARGPAPPR
+845 
-855 RSTTLGPAESQTH
+855 QT
-868 THAED
+868 
-873 QARGTEPGTPAQTS
+873 
-887 APSHPSSGQA
+887 
-897 RSVSL
+897 

>member
-1 MAETPRSLWPELK
+1 MAENSRTLWPELK
-14 GAALLGFAL
+14 GACLLGFAL

-55 YGAFISELFVGQA
+55 YGAFISELFVGQS
-68 FGVAAFVLPL
+68 FGIAAFVLPF

-92 LDAAVTKSVGLWPWC
+92 LDAAVTKSVGLLALLL
-107 CPWPPSRSS
+107 STAAFAFIALKTV
-116 PSRPCPFP
+116 PFSGEP
-124 ESRSA
+124 IRAGGAIGESLA
-129 PAGPWARAWP
+129 LFL
-139 RSSASAWA
+139 
-147 ASGRSSCSVCPCSPA
+147 SV
-162 SSSPPSSRSRLSCRP
+162 
-177 WPPGSAR
+177 
-184 ASPTLRVGFTHWRET
+184 RVGRFGAVVVLGLSLFTGLILTTQFSFSAFLSAVVSWIASQITAARVSFAHWRET
-199 RRKDLLRQQVIKKHA
+199 RRKDHQRQQVIRKHA
-214 ARTPEAA
+214 ARTHEHEDGEEEA
-221 EDWNLPEIDPAEA
+221 LPVIDPAEA

-243 VSLAEAPPL
+243 SPTGGARPVETVTPAAPPLHAGLVFDSPPDPESYPVRSSQSLTGTGSPVAAFARPFADLDLHPSSPQRPAALDQQDDDRFEPPPVVREAPP
-252 PEADFAP
+252 
-259 PLEAAAYAIPSRASL
+259 AS
-274 GGPRPLAAGLA
+274 
-285 RPSSVVP
+285 SSVVP
-292 LQTSMIEETASNPD
+292 LQSSMIPEG
-306 RLRPAEVE
+306 PAPATPQDPPIVE
-314 TPSRAALRRKREPLP
+314 APSRAALRRKREPLSP
-329 LEVRDARSATRRGR
+329 EVQNARAAVRRGR
-343 YALPPLSL
+343 FALPPLSL
-351 LDAAVS
+351 LDPTVAIT
-357 SAGFDRT
+357 GYDRT
-364 KLADRARLVEAKCK
+364 KLTDRARVVEAKCK
-378 EFGVAGA
+378 EFGVAGS

-448 MIGLRQVLD
+448 MIGLRVVLD
-457 SDLAERS
+457 SELARRS

-500 KSVGLNCIIASLLF
+500 KSVGLNCIITSLLF

-535 YENIP
+535 YEGIP

-579 EQFNNIIKSDGDEE
+579 EQFNNIIKSEGEGE

-696 SSQAGAGSRR
+696 SSRLVRVHGAYVSEKEVARITEFLRTTGEPTYDNTVGKTEASAAEKARAEDRDDLFDECARLVVEQGQASTSMLQRR
-706 LRLGKGDRAGH
+706 FRIGFSRAGRLIDLMEQD
-717 GVPPDHRR
+717 GIIGPAD
-725 AHLRHHGREDRAH
+725 
-738 GGREGARRGP
+738 GARP
-748 RRPLRRVRPPGG
+748 REILVPKNY
-760 RTGTSLHQH
+760 
-769 AAAAFPHRFF
+769 
-779 EGWPAHRPHGAGWA
+779 
-793 SSAPPTERDRERS
+793 
-806 SCRRTTSPTWIRGR
+806 
-820 HETFSSPSGLRVRG
+820 FSDVDSR
-834 PPWPVASPGGR
+834 
-845 LRARGPAPPR
+845 
-855 RSTTLGPAESQTH
+855 QT
-868 THAED
+868 
-873 QARGTEPGTPAQTS
+873 
-887 APSHPSSGQA
+887 
-897 RSVSL
+897 

>member
-1 MAETPRSLWPELK
+1 VAAPSRTLWPELK
-14 GAALLGFAL
+14 GACLLGFAL

-68 FGVAAFVLPL
+68 FGIAAFVVPI
-78 GLLIAGWRLLWREE
+78 GLLVAGWRLLWREE
-92 LDAAVTKSVGLWPWC
+92 LDAAVTKSVGLLALLL
-107 CPWPPSRSS
+107 SLAAFAFISLRTV
-116 PSRPCPFP
+116 PFSGEP
-124 ESRSA
+124 IRAGGAVGESLA
-129 PAGPWARAWP
+129 LFL
-139 RSSASAWA
+139 
-147 ASGRSSCSVCPCSPA
+147 SV
-162 SSSPPSSRSRLSCRP
+162 
-177 WPPGSAR
+177 
-184 ASPTLRVGFTHWRET
+184 RVGRFGAVVVLALSLFSGLILTTQFSFSAFLTHLIAWLSDSVTGARVSLEHWRET
-199 RRKDLLRQQVIKKHA
+199 RRKDHLRRQVIRKHA
-214 ARTPEAA
+214 ARSL
-221 EDWNLPEIDPAEA
+221 EDGLEEELPVIDPAEA
-234 RFIDLPLHE
+234 RFIDLPLQE
-243 VSLAEAPPL
+243 GASPAATGPAPTPASVPPGL
-252 PEADFAP
+252 EFDPIPEADPFPIRAGQSLTPEGLPAGPFHRPFEDLDLRPASTSDPSFDAPDDDGFQAAP
-259 PLEAAAYAIPSRASL
+259 PPAPKAPPA
-274 GGPRPLAAGLA
+274 
-285 RPSSVVP
+285 SVVP
-292 LQTSMIEETASNPD
+292 LQSSMIPEP
-306 RLRPAEVE
+306 PAPADA
-314 TPSRAALRRKREPLP
+314 PSRAALRRRREPLTP
-329 LEVRDARSATRRGR
+329 EVRSERSAARRGHF
-343 YALPPLSL
+343 ALPPLSL
-351 LDAAVS
+351 LDPSIAAS
-357 SAGFDRT
+357 GFDRT
-364 KLADRARLVEAKCK
+364 KLTDRARVVEAKCK

-448 MIGLRQVLD
+448 MIGLRAVLD
-457 SDLAERS
+457 SELARRS

-535 YENIP
+535 YEGIP

-579 EQFNNIIKSDGDEE
+579 EQFNNIIKSDGEAE

-606 DELADLMMVSSKD
+606 DELADLMMVSSKE

-696 SSQAGAGSRR
+696 SSRLVRVHGAYVSEKEIGRITEFLRTTGEPTYDTTVGRAEASAAEKARGEDRDDLFNECARLVVEQGQASTSMLQRR
-706 LRLGKGDRAGH
+706 FRIGFSRAGRLIDLMEQD
-717 GVPPDHRR
+717 GIIGPAD
-725 AHLRHHGREDRAH
+725 
-738 GGREGARRGP
+738 GARP
-748 RRPLRRVRPPGG
+748 REILVPKNY
-760 RTGTSLHQH
+760 
-769 AAAAFPHRFF
+769 
-779 EGWPAHRPHGAGWA
+779 
-793 SSAPPTERDRERS
+793 
-806 SCRRTTSPTWIRGR
+806 
-820 HETFSSPSGLRVRG
+820 FSDVDSRQS
-834 PPWPVASPGGR
+834 
-845 LRARGPAPPR
+845 
-855 RSTTLGPAESQTH
+855 
-868 THAED
+868 
-873 QARGTEPGTPAQTS
+873 
-887 APSHPSSGQA
+887 
-897 RSVSL
+897 